1 MFSYQPQIFEN
12 NQWQALSPWSR
23 PFTDGTAL
31 NDVLDAGCIN
41 LSLSSRYNAIKPFTP
56 IRIII
61 SENGV
66 EVDRIYRLVS
76 STKRTRRTFAPSV
89 GAKYDW
95 TINTIEITKAMERRF
110 IGTLTST
117 KYLHTDY
124 NEKYAAAL
132 VSKETD
138 YPGGGVDLNVV
149 LVEKNKIMQP
159 YQHGD
164 SIDIPCVQYYPELD
178 EQGLYVFDSDSHY
191 GRVFRFGVY
200 PCTVTIDVDGR
211 VIYTKSHSLARFDT
225 ETLTIP
231 NEGERLTITYET
243 KYESA
248 PVLSTDYV
256 SDTLKI
262 TYKVSLFSQIATKTR
277 PTITSVCQRLLSSGI
292 TRRGGFSSQEYVL
305 DENFAEEYKNVLAPE
320 FSFTNCTLFEALAQV
335 GGYIHAI
342 PRLVPLSTTDDTHY
356 KVTFDKLG
364 GSEQA
369 PTMPPMIY
377 QDSTIDSNEW
387 CGKITSPA
395 QNLCN
400 TTDEGG
406 TITELG
412 NDYITVRTEDGNIE
426 INGDN
431 VLIRTSLPIQQLI
444 KLECGFIP
452 DHDANFDGRT
462 TPVGDITAYAYE
474 DAEYSVLSS
483 YWGTAYPYSKAWA
496 LRWKQGGTTIDG
508 LTWRQ
513 KNVTSIGDAFQ
524 NTAIINIINAKAGL
538 SLKSAEKND
547 GEWYRRLAFKVTYVP
562 IATAR
567 VEAVKPVL
575 TDGGETNNALVYNQG
590 ANVAETSFYGEKMR
604 GAIARLGQDV
614 EQRTYDIKT
623 YSQMPKVGQILD
635 GKYIATIDA
644 EYDITRIRITVTLA
658 KNFNQ
663 LSQFVGL
670 NSNYRLYDIS
680 EKQSVERHI
689 HYADKIFI
697 GKTPTT
703 GSKLT
708 LLQNVPNVLINTI
721 NHSKTG
727 DEEIKKAQ
735 LVRILPF
742 SAGNALQDRA
752 VILPVVAFPFGTSIC
767 FNFSFYDNYGAGYQS
782 SDDYENEK
790 NKAAQRLVP
799 YTDVYGE
806 VSHIHFAMYN
816 EGWTPNLAAQ
826 ADGGYA
832 KLYPQD
838 NEFNWYSG
846 DHSKA
851 LVDSY
856 LVSYLLTDGAL
867 EINKDSREKIDV
879 TYQVH
884 YIAKSD
890 DIVVGTGLADFCKLV
905 TDTEPT
911 LAKAAVYVVWFDHT
925 INGLNQ
931 YINDSLHLGSINTD
945 VGYFERIGLL
955 TDSQPFTIV
964 DGVFRWD
971 SRTCPRRDGA
981 KAYAVCKWKGN
992 GRYEMLFGQNVT
1004 LAYGDSTDALY
1015 FSPVP
1020 SEAND
1025 YVLMIAPANT
1035 NVYATNAGGNP
1046 VGKLRLAS
1054 GVIPLDAEYSFIYSA
1069 QINRYSCL
1077 FNETFS
1083 YADKPTTITLKYL
1096 AMDNTLTLMA
1106 DGIVLQEGE
1115 SYDISGNQVISL
1127 LAVPA
1132 GTQEITAQYRVATR
1146 QAYDVVDGYVKTSD
1160 LVPKT

>member
-1 MFSYQPQIFEN
+1 M
-12 NQWQALSPWSR
+12 SPWAR

-95 TINTIEITKAMERRF
+95 TINTIELTKALERRF

-124 NEKYAAAL
+124 AAGSVLAPAQTSGMAFSGDYVGCLTRLNAVYTPIAGFQLDILSFRSIYALAD
-132 VSKETD
+132 ST
-138 YPGGGVDLNVV
+138 GSGVTKLY
-149 LVEKNKIMQP
+149 
-159 YQHGD
+159 YQWGT
-164 SIDIPCVQYYPELD
+164 
-178 EQGLYVFDSDSHY
+178 
-191 GRVFRFGVY
+191 Y
-200 PCTVTIDVDGR
+200 PCNVHVVDNNKNIVYDHTFPSTSFGTQTITLPNTGN
-211 VIYTKSHSLARFDT
+211 F
-225 ETLTIP
+225 TLTYSGKIDSK
-231 NEGERLTITYET
+231 GT
-243 KYESA
+243 SA
-248 PVLSTDYV
+248 GASFSPIDF
-256 SDTLKI
+256 
-262 TYKVSLFSQIATKTR
+262 KVEFAISNFTQIVPKTQ
-277 PTITSVCQRLLSSGI
+277 PTITSVCQRMLSSGI
-292 TRRGGFSSQEYVL
+292 TRRVGIDKGAEIQKQEYVL
-305 DENFAEEYKNVLAPE
+305 DENFAQEYKNVTAPE
-320 FSFTNCTLFEALAQV
+320 FSFTNCTLWDALSQV

-369 PTMPPMIY
+369 PTLPPMIY

-406 TITELG
+406 AITEFG

-452 DHDANFDGRT
+452 DYNSGN

-496 LRWKQGGTTIDG
+496 LRWKQGGNIIDG
-508 LTWRQ
+508 LTFKQ
-513 KNVTSIGDAFQ
+513 EGQTSVSEAF
-524 NTAIINIINAKAGL
+524 NKTAIVNIINAKTGIGL
-538 SLKSAEKND
+538 NSINTSN

-575 TDGGETNNALVYNQG
+575 TDGGETSNALVYNQG

-644 EYDITRIRITVTLA
+644 EYDVTRIRITLTLA

-689 HYADKIFI
+689 HYAERII
-697 GKTPTT
+697 VGKSAYASRYSYQSNGNTVVDTH
-703 GSKLT
+703 
-708 LLQNVPNVLINTI
+708 NTI
-721 NHSKTG
+721 LRYFTLMMKRTFDRGAWSA
-727 DEEIKKAQ
+727 DESDYIINKIMCAFVSFDK
-735 LVRILPF
+735 F
-742 SAGNALQDRA
+742 NASDGVLM
-752 VILPVVAFPFGTSIC
+752 PVVAFPFGNSIC
-767 FNFSFYDNYGAGYQS
+767 FNISFYDNYGAGFQS
-782 SDDYENEK
+782 SNDFENEK
-790 NKAAQRLVP
+790 NKATQRLVP

-806 VSHIHFAMYN
+806 FSKMSLFMSDNA
-816 EGWTPNLAAQ
+816 WTPSFNEQ
-826 ADGGYA
+826 KDGGKA
-832 KLYPQD
+832 MLYPEGTSLGKYGFTTLEAAGNLD
-838 NEFNWYSG
+838 DY
-846 DHSKA
+846 A
-851 LVDSY
+851 LKID
-856 LVSYLLTDGAL
+856 
-867 EINKDSREKIDV
+867 KDSREQIDV
-879 TYQVH
+879 SYQVH
-884 YIAKSD
+884 YVSDSD
-890 DIVVGTGLADFCKLV
+890 DIIVCPGLATFNPYVSKEEAILEPDKFYVIWQKQTINALNKDIVASTSITVQELSADTAWEENTTPLKHILMVNGILKWNPMTCPINGAKSWAICKKVGTDR
-905 TDTEPT
+905 
-911 LAKAAVYVVWFDHT
+911 YT
-925 INGLNQ
+925 I
-931 YINDSLHLGSINTD
+931 
-945 VGYFERIGLL
+945 
-955 TDSQPFTIV
+955 
-964 DGVFRWD
+964 
-971 SRTCPRRDGA
+971 
-981 KAYAVCKWKGN
+981 
-992 GRYEMLFGQNVT
+992 LFGQNVDRNSGET
-1004 LAYGDSTDALY
+1004 TDAIY
-1015 FSPVP
+1015 FS
-1020 SEAND
+1020 A
-1025 YVLMIAPANT
+1025 
-1035 NVYATNAGGNP
+1035 
-1046 VGKLRLAS
+1046 
-1054 GVIPLDAEYSFIYSA
+1054 VIPEDY
-1069 QINRYSCL
+1069 
-1077 FNETFS
+1077 
-1083 YADKPTTITLKYL
+1083 
-1096 AMDNTLTLMA
+1096 
-1106 DGIVLQEGE
+1106 QE
-1115 SYDISGNQVISL
+1115 
-1127 LAVPA
+1127 
-1132 GTQEITAQYRVATR
+1132 
-1146 QAYDVVDGYVKTSD
+1146 VDF
-1160 LVPKT
+1160 

>member
-1 MFSYQPQIFEN
+1 MFSYQPQIYEN
-12 NQWQALSPWSR
+12 NQWQALSPWAR

-41 LSLSSRYNAIKPFTP
+41 LSLSSRYNPIKPFTP

-95 TINTIEITKAMERRF
+95 IINTIELTKAMERRF

-117 KYLHTDY
+117 RYLHTDY
-124 NEKYAAAL
+124 ASAYQQVPENLNNGLATGYKKYIDITQHYYSPVIVGNSFTVYSNRYSINVTQSGTITAG
-132 VSKETD
+132 SIKR
-138 YPGGGVDLNVV
+138 LNVV
-149 LVEKNKIMQP
+149 VKSPSGSVLMNEDLTANKNIQ
-159 YQHGD
+159 
-164 SIDIPCVQYYPELD
+164 LD
-178 EQGLYVFDSDSHY
+178 EIG
-191 GRVFRFGVY
+191 
-200 PCTVTIDVDGR
+200 T
-211 VIYTKSHSLARFDT
+211 YTLT
-225 ETLTIP
+225 ETLVITWALVGDP
-231 NEGERLTITYET
+231 GEMDETFKNE
-243 KYESA
+243 
-248 PVLSTDYV
+248 LSFAT
-256 SDTLKI
+256 
-262 TYKVSLFSQIATKTR
+262 FSQIVPKTQ

-292 TRRGGFSSQEYVL
+292 TRRVGIDKGAEIQKQEYVL
-305 DENFAEEYKNVLAPE
+305 DENFAQEYKNVTAPE
-320 FSFTNCTLFEALAQV
+320 FSFTNCTLWDALSQV

-406 TITELG
+406 AITEFG

-452 DHDANFDGRT
+452 DYNSGN

-496 LRWKQGGTTIDG
+496 LRWKQGGNIIDG
-508 LTWRQ
+508 LTFKQ
-513 KNVTSIGDAFQ
+513 EGQTSVSEAFN
-524 NTAIINIINAKAGL
+524 NTAIVNIINAKTGIGL
-538 SLKSAEKND
+538 KPIDTSN

-575 TDGGETNNALVYNQG
+575 TDGGETSNALVYNQG

-635 GKYIATIDA
+635 GKYIATVDA

-689 HYADKIFI
+689 HYAERII
-697 GKTPTT
+697 VGKSAYASRYSYQSNGNTVVDTH
-703 GSKLT
+703 
-708 LLQNVPNVLINTI
+708 NTI
-721 NHSKTG
+721 LRYFTLMMKRTFDRGAWSA
-727 DEEIKKAQ
+727 DESDYIINKIMCAFVSFDK
-735 LVRILPF
+735 F
-742 SAGNALQDRA
+742 NASDGVLM
-752 VILPVVAFPFGTSIC
+752 PVVAFPFGNSIC
-767 FNFSFYDNYGAGYQS
+767 FNISFYDNYGAGFQS
-782 SDDYENEK
+782 SNDFENEK
-790 NKAAQRLVP
+790 NKATQRLVP

-806 VSHIHFAMYN
+806 FSKMSLFMSDNA
-816 EGWTPNLAAQ
+816 WTPSFNEQ
-826 ADGGYA
+826 KDGGKA
-832 KLYPQD
+832 MLYPEGTSLGKYGFTTLEATGNLD
-838 NEFNWYSG
+838 DY
-846 DHSKA
+846 A
-851 LVDSY
+851 LKID
-856 LVSYLLTDGAL
+856 
-867 EINKDSREKIDV
+867 KDSREQIDV
-879 TYQVH
+879 SYQVH
-884 YIAKSD
+884 YVSDSD
-890 DIVVGTGLADFCKLV
+890 DIIVCPGLATFNPYVSKEEAILEPDKFYVIWQKQTINALNKDIVASTSITVQELSADTAWEENTTPLKHILMVNGILKWNPMTCPINGAKSWAICKKVGTDR
-905 TDTEPT
+905 
-911 LAKAAVYVVWFDHT
+911 YT
-925 INGLNQ
+925 I
-931 YINDSLHLGSINTD
+931 
-945 VGYFERIGLL
+945 
-955 TDSQPFTIV
+955 
-964 DGVFRWD
+964 
-971 SRTCPRRDGA
+971 
-981 KAYAVCKWKGN
+981 
-992 GRYEMLFGQNVT
+992 LFGQNVDRNSGET
-1004 LAYGDSTDALY
+1004 TDAIY
-1015 FSPVP
+1015 FS
-1020 SEAND
+1020 A
-1025 YVLMIAPANT
+1025 
-1035 NVYATNAGGNP
+1035 
-1046 VGKLRLAS
+1046 
-1054 GVIPLDAEYSFIYSA
+1054 VIPEDY
-1069 QINRYSCL
+1069 
-1077 FNETFS
+1077 
-1083 YADKPTTITLKYL
+1083 
-1096 AMDNTLTLMA
+1096 
-1106 DGIVLQEGE
+1106 QE
-1115 SYDISGNQVISL
+1115 
-1127 LAVPA
+1127 
-1132 GTQEITAQYRVATR
+1132 
-1146 QAYDVVDGYVKTSD
+1146 VDF
-1160 LVPKT
+1160 

>member
-12 NQWQALSPWSR
+12 NQWQALSPWAR

-31 NDVLDAGCIN
+31 NDILDAGCIN
-41 LSLSSRYNAIKPFTP
+41 LSLSSRYAPIKPFTP

-61 SENGV
+61 AENGV

-95 TINTIEITKAMERRF
+95 TINTIELTKAMERRF

-124 NEKYAAAL
+124 ASAYQQVSENLNNGLATGYKKYIDITQHYYSPVIVGKAFTVYSNRYSINVTPNGTVAAG
-132 VSKETD
+132 SIKR
-138 YPGGGVDLNVV
+138 LNVV
-149 LVEKNKIMQP
+149 VKSPSGSVLMNEDLTANKNIR
-159 YQHGD
+159 
-164 SIDIPCVQYYPELD
+164 LD
-178 EQGLYVFDSDSHY
+178 EIG
-191 GRVFRFGVY
+191 
-200 PCTVTIDVDGR
+200 T
-211 VIYTKSHSLARFDT
+211 YTLT
-225 ETLTIP
+225 ETLVITWTLVGDP
-231 NEGERLTITYET
+231 GTMDETFKNE
-243 KYESA
+243 
-248 PVLSTDYV
+248 LSFAA
-256 SDTLKI
+256 
-262 TYKVSLFSQIATKTR
+262 FSQIAPKTQ

-292 TRRGGFSSQEYVL
+292 TRRGGFSAQEYVL
-305 DENFAEEYKNVLAPE
+305 DEAFAEEYKNVTAPE
-320 FSFTNCTLFEALAQV
+320 FSFTNCTLWDALSQV

-452 DHDANFDGRT
+452 DHDDNFDGRT

-513 KNVTSIGDAFQ
+513 KNVTSVGDAFQ
-524 NTAIINIINAKAGL
+524 NTAIINIINAKTGL

-575 TDGGETNNALVYNQG
+575 TDGGETSNALVYNQG

-689 HYADKIFI
+689 HYADKILI
-697 GKTPTT
+697 GKTPTA
-703 GSKLT
+703 GSNLT
-708 LLQNVPNVLINTI
+708 ILRNVSNVLINTI
-721 NHSKTG
+721 DHSVTG
-727 DEEIKKAQ
+727 DDEIKKAQ
-735 LVRILPF
+735 IVRVLPF
-742 SAGNALQDRA
+742 SGGNALQDRS
-752 VILPVVAFPFGTSIC
+752 VILPVVAFPFGTSLC
-767 FNFSFYDNYGAGYQS
+767 FNFSFYDNFGAGYQS
-782 SDDYENEK
+782 SDDYENET

-826 ADGGYA
+826 QDGGYA
-832 KLYPQD
+832 KLYPQNKD
-838 NEFNWYSG
+838 FDWNGGATQVAYIDTS
-846 DHSKA
+846 
-851 LVDSY
+851 LVGYTTSA
-856 LVSYLLTDGAL
+856 GAL

-884 YIAKSD
+884 FIANSD

-911 LAKAAVYVVWFDHT
+911 VGKATVFVVWLDHT

-931 YINDSLHLGSINTD
+931 YIADSYHLVSGNFD
-945 VGYFERIGLL
+945 KGYFENIGLL
-955 TDSQPFTIV
+955 IPADRPYSIV
-964 DGVFRWD
+964 DGVFKWN

-992 GRYEMLFGQNVT
+992 GRYEILFGQNVT
-1004 LAYGDSTDALY
+1004 LSYGDSTDALY
-1015 FSPVP
+1015 FTP
-1020 SEAND
+1020 
-1025 YVLMIAPANT
+1025 
-1035 NVYATNAGGNP
+1035 
-1046 VGKLRLAS
+1046 AS
-1054 GVIPLDAEYSFIYSA
+1054 GEDTM
-1069 QINRYSCL
+1069 
-1077 FNETFS
+1077 FN
-1083 YADKPTTITLKYL
+1083 
-1096 AMDNTLTLMA
+1096 
-1106 DGIVLQEGE
+1106 
-1115 SYDISGNQVISL
+1115 
-1127 LAVPA
+1127 
-1132 GTQEITAQYRVATR
+1132 
-1146 QAYDVVDGYVKTSD
+1146 
-1160 LVPKT
+1160 

>member
-12 NQWQALSPWSR
+12 NQWQALSPWAR
-23 PFTDGTAL
+23 PFTDGMAL

-41 LSLSSRYNAIKPFTP
+41 LSLSPRYNPIKPFTP

-61 SENGV
+61 AENGV

-95 TINTIEITKAMERRF
+95 TINTIELTKAMERRF

-124 NEKYAAAL
+124 AAGSVLAPAQTSGRAFSGDYVGCLTRLNAVYTPIAGFQLDILSFRSIYALAD
-132 VSKETD
+132 ST
-138 YPGGGVDLNVV
+138 GSGVTKLY
-149 LVEKNKIMQP
+149 
-159 YQHGD
+159 YQWGT
-164 SIDIPCVQYYPELD
+164 
-178 EQGLYVFDSDSHY
+178 
-191 GRVFRFGVY
+191 Y
-200 PCTVTIDVDGR
+200 PCNVHVVDENKTIVYDHTFSSTSFGTQT
-211 VIYTKSHSLARFDT
+211 ITLPNTGNF
-225 ETLTIP
+225 TLTYSGKIDSK
-231 NEGERLTITYET
+231 GT
-243 KYESA
+243 SA
-248 PVLSTDYV
+248 GASFSPIDF
-256 SDTLKI
+256 
-262 TYKVSLFSQIATKTR
+262 KVEFAISNFTQIAPKTQ

-292 TRRGGFSSQEYVL
+292 TRRVGIDKGAEIQKQEYVL
-305 DENFAEEYKNVLAPE
+305 DEDFAQEYKNVTAPE
-320 FSFTNCTLFEALAQV
+320 FSFTNCTLWDALSQV

-406 TITELG
+406 AITEFG

-452 DHDANFDGRT
+452 DYNSGN

-496 LRWKQGGTTIDG
+496 LRWKQGGNIIDG
-508 LTWRQ
+508 LTFKQ
-513 KNVTSIGDAFQ
+513 EGQTSVSEAFN
-524 NTAIINIINAKAGL
+524 NTAIVNIINAKTGIGL
-538 SLKSAEKND
+538 KAINTSN

-575 TDGGETNNALVYNQG
+575 TDGGETSNALVYNQG

-689 HYADKIFI
+689 HYAERII
-697 GKTPTT
+697 VGKSAYASRYSYQSNGNTVVDTH
-703 GSKLT
+703 
-708 LLQNVPNVLINTI
+708 NTI
-721 NHSKTG
+721 LRYFTLMMKRTFDRGAWSA
-727 DEEIKKAQ
+727 DESDYVINKIMCAFVSFDKFNASDG
-735 LVRILPF
+735 ILM
-742 SAGNALQDRA
+742 
-752 VILPVVAFPFGTSIC
+752 PVVAFPFGNSIC
-767 FNFSFYDNYGAGYQS
+767 FNISFYDNYGAGFQS
-782 SDDYENEK
+782 SNDFENEK
-790 NKAAQRLVP
+790 NKATQRLVP

-806 VSHIHFAMYN
+806 FSKMSLFMSDNA
-816 EGWTPNLAAQ
+816 WTPSFNEQ
-826 ADGGYA
+826 KDGGKA
-832 KLYPQD
+832 MLYP
-838 NEFNWYSG
+838 EGTLF
-846 DHSKA
+846 SKYGFTTLEATGNLDDYA
-851 LVDSY
+851 LKID
-856 LVSYLLTDGAL
+856 
-867 EINKDSREKIDV
+867 KDSREQIDFS
-879 TYQVH
+879 YQVH
-884 YIAKSD
+884 YVSDSD
-890 DIVVGTGLADFCKLV
+890 DIIVCPGLASFNPYVSKEEAILEPDKFYVIWQKQTINALNKDIVTSSSITVQELSADTAWEENTTPLKHILMVNGILKWNPMTCPINGAKSWAICKKVGTDR
-905 TDTEPT
+905 
-911 LAKAAVYVVWFDHT
+911 YT
-925 INGLNQ
+925 I
-931 YINDSLHLGSINTD
+931 
-945 VGYFERIGLL
+945 
-955 TDSQPFTIV
+955 
-964 DGVFRWD
+964 
-971 SRTCPRRDGA
+971 
-981 KAYAVCKWKGN
+981 
-992 GRYEMLFGQNVT
+992 LFGQNVDRNSGET
-1004 LAYGDSTDALY
+1004 TDAIY
-1015 FSPVP
+1015 FS
-1020 SEAND
+1020 A
-1025 YVLMIAPANT
+1025 
-1035 NVYATNAGGNP
+1035 
-1046 VGKLRLAS
+1046 
-1054 GVIPLDAEYSFIYSA
+1054 VIPEEY
-1069 QINRYSCL
+1069 
-1077 FNETFS
+1077 
-1083 YADKPTTITLKYL
+1083 
-1096 AMDNTLTLMA
+1096 
-1106 DGIVLQEGE
+1106 QE
-1115 SYDISGNQVISL
+1115 
-1127 LAVPA
+1127 
-1132 GTQEITAQYRVATR
+1132 VAF
-1146 QAYDVVDGYVKTSD
+1146 
-1160 LVPKT
+1160 

>member
-12 NQWQALSPWSR
+12 NQWQALSPWAR

-31 NDVLDAGCIN
+31 NDILDAGCIN
-41 LSLSSRYNAIKPFTP
+41 LSLSSRYNPIKPFTP

-61 SENGV
+61 AENGV
-66 EVDRIYRLVS
+66 EVDRIYRFVS

-211 VIYTKSHSLARFDT
+211 VIYTKSHSSARFDT

-243 KYESA
+243 QYESA
-248 PVLSTDYV
+248 IIGTTNYESN
-256 SDTLKI
+256 TLKI
-262 TYKVSLFSQIATKTR
+262 EYKVSLFTQIVPKTQ

-292 TRRGGFSSQEYVL
+292 TRRVGIDTSAEIQKQEYVL
-305 DENFAEEYKNVLAPE
+305 DENFAQEYKNITAPE
-320 FSFTNCTLFEALAQV
+320 FSFTNCTLWDALSQV

-369 PTMPPMIY
+369 PAMPPMIY

-406 TITELG
+406 AITEFG

-452 DHDANFDGRT
+452 EYNSGN

-496 LRWKQGGTTIDG
+496 LRWKQGGNIIDG
-508 LTWRQ
+508 LTFKQ
-513 KNVTSIGDAFQ
+513 EGQTSVSEAFN
-524 NTAIINIINAKAGL
+524 NTAIVNIINAKTGIGL
-538 SLKSAEKND
+538 KPIDTSN

-575 TDGGETNNALVYNQG
+575 TDGGETSNALVYNQG

-635 GKYIATIDA
+635 GKYIATVDA

-689 HYADKIFI
+689 HYAERII
-697 GKTPTT
+697 VGKSAYASRYSYQSNGNTVVDTH
-703 GSKLT
+703 
-708 LLQNVPNVLINTI
+708 NTI
-721 NHSKTG
+721 LRYFTLMMKRTFDRGAWSA
-727 DEEIKKAQ
+727 DESDYVINKIMCAFVSFDK
-735 LVRILPF
+735 F
-742 SAGNALQDRA
+742 NASDGVLM
-752 VILPVVAFPFGTSIC
+752 PVVAFPFGNSIC
-767 FNFSFYDNYGAGYQS
+767 FNISFYDNYGAGFQS
-782 SDDYENEK
+782 SNDFENEK
-790 NKAAQRLVP
+790 NKATQRLVP

-806 VSHIHFAMYN
+806 FSKMSLFMSDNA
-816 EGWTPNLAAQ
+816 WTPSFNEQ
-826 ADGGYA
+826 KDGGKA
-832 KLYPQD
+832 MLYP
-838 NEFNWYSG
+838 EGTLF
-846 DHSKA
+846 SKYGFTTLEATGNLDDYA
-851 LVDSY
+851 LKID
-856 LVSYLLTDGAL
+856 
-867 EINKDSREKIDV
+867 KDSREQIDV
-879 TYQVH
+879 SYQVH
-884 YIAKSD
+884 YVSDSD
-890 DIVVGTGLADFCKLV
+890 DIIVCPGLASFNPYVSKEEAILEPDKFYVIWQKQTINALNKDIVTSSSITVQELSADTAWEENTTPLTHVLMVNGILKWNSMTCPINGAKSWAICKKVGTDR
-905 TDTEPT
+905 
-911 LAKAAVYVVWFDHT
+911 YT
-925 INGLNQ
+925 I
-931 YINDSLHLGSINTD
+931 
-945 VGYFERIGLL
+945 
-955 TDSQPFTIV
+955 
-964 DGVFRWD
+964 
-971 SRTCPRRDGA
+971 
-981 KAYAVCKWKGN
+981 
-992 GRYEMLFGQNVT
+992 LFGQNVDRNSGET
-1004 LAYGDSTDALY
+1004 TDAIY
-1015 FSPVP
+1015 FS
-1020 SEAND
+1020 A
-1025 YVLMIAPANT
+1025 
-1035 NVYATNAGGNP
+1035 
-1046 VGKLRLAS
+1046 
-1054 GVIPLDAEYSFIYSA
+1054 VIPEDY
-1069 QINRYSCL
+1069 
-1077 FNETFS
+1077 
-1083 YADKPTTITLKYL
+1083 
-1096 AMDNTLTLMA
+1096 
-1106 DGIVLQEGE
+1106 QE
-1115 SYDISGNQVISL
+1115 
-1127 LAVPA
+1127 
-1132 GTQEITAQYRVATR
+1132 
-1146 QAYDVVDGYVKTSD
+1146 VDF
-1160 LVPKT
+1160 

>member
-12 NQWQALSPWSR
+12 NQWQALSPWAR

-95 TINTIEITKAMERRF
+95 TINTIELTKAMERRF

-117 KYLHTDY
+117 RYLHTDY
-124 NEKYAAAL
+124 ASGTIAASYAMSGENVDNLEVIGKIYSPIEINSTKTVPSVESMFKLPPTKTTAG
-132 VSKETD
+132 VTTGWYWDETKIQAIQ
-138 YPGGGVDLNVV
+138 NSVV
-149 LVEKNKIMQP
+149 LQENSAS
-159 YQHGD
+159 GAA
-164 SIDIPCVQYYPELD
+164 PELS
-178 EQGLYVFDSDSHY
+178 F
-191 GRVFRFGVY
+191 
-200 PCTVTIDVDGR
+200 
-211 VIYTKSHSLARFDT
+211 
-225 ETLTIP
+225 
-231 NEGERLTITYET
+231 
-243 KYESA
+243 
-248 PVLSTDYV
+248 STD
-256 SDTLKI
+256 TPGNI
-262 TYKVSLFSQIATKTR
+262 TVRYELRIRSESISSGSPTPSIIYWKTVYDFAISAFSQIVPKTQ

-292 TRRGGFSSQEYVL
+292 TRRVGIDTGAEIQKQEYVL
-305 DENFAEEYKNVLAPE
+305 DEDFAQEYNNVTAPE
-320 FSFTNCTLFEALAQV
+320 FSFTNCTLWDALSQV

-406 TITELG
+406 AITEFG

-452 DHDANFDGRT
+452 DYDNGN

-496 LRWKQGGTTIDG
+496 LRWKQGGNIIDG
-508 LTWRQ
+508 LTFKQ
-513 KNVTSIGDAFQ
+513 EGQTSVSEAF
-524 NTAIINIINAKAGL
+524 NKTAIVNIINAKTGIGL
-538 SLKSAEKND
+538 NSINTSN

-644 EYDITRIRITVTLA
+644 EYDVTRIRITVTLA

-689 HYADKIFI
+689 HYAERII
-697 GKTPTT
+697 VGKSAYASWYSYQSNGNTVVDTH
-703 GSKLT
+703 
-708 LLQNVPNVLINTI
+708 NTI
-721 NHSKTG
+721 LRYFTLMMKRTFDRGAWSA
-727 DEEIKKAQ
+727 DESDYVINKIMCAFVCFDKFNASDG
-735 LVRILPF
+735 ILM
-742 SAGNALQDRA
+742 
-752 VILPVVAFPFGTSIC
+752 PVVAFPFGNSIC
-767 FNFSFYDNYGAGYQS
+767 FNISFYDNYGAGFQS
-782 SDDYENEK
+782 SNDFENET
-790 NKAAQRLVP
+790 NKATQRLVP

-806 VSHIHFAMYN
+806 FSKMSLLMSDTA
-816 EGWTPNLAAQ
+816 WTPSFNEQ
-826 ADGGYA
+826 KDGGKA
-832 KLYPQD
+832 MLYPEGTPPIMYGLTTYD
-838 NEFNWYSG
+838 FTGKLDDY
-846 DHSKA
+846 A
-851 LVDSY
+851 LKID
-856 LVSYLLTDGAL
+856 
-867 EINKDSREKIDV
+867 KDSREQIDFC
-879 TYQVH
+879 YQVH
-884 YIAKSD
+884 YVSDSD
-890 DIVVGTGLADFCKLV
+890 DIIVCPGLATFNPYVSKEEAILEPDKFYVIWQKQTINALNKDIVTSTSITVQELSADTAWEENTTPLKHTLMVNGILKWNSMTCPINGAKSWAICKKVGTNR
-905 TDTEPT
+905 
-911 LAKAAVYVVWFDHT
+911 YT
-925 INGLNQ
+925 I
-931 YINDSLHLGSINTD
+931 
-945 VGYFERIGLL
+945 
-955 TDSQPFTIV
+955 
-964 DGVFRWD
+964 
-971 SRTCPRRDGA
+971 
-981 KAYAVCKWKGN
+981 
-992 GRYEMLFGQNVT
+992 LFGQNVDRNSGET
-1004 LAYGDSTDALY
+1004 TDAIY
-1015 FSPVP
+1015 FS
-1020 SEAND
+1020 A
-1025 YVLMIAPANT
+1025 
-1035 NVYATNAGGNP
+1035 
-1046 VGKLRLAS
+1046 
-1054 GVIPLDAEYSFIYSA
+1054 VIPEDY
-1069 QINRYSCL
+1069 
-1077 FNETFS
+1077 
-1083 YADKPTTITLKYL
+1083 
-1096 AMDNTLTLMA
+1096 
-1106 DGIVLQEGE
+1106 QE
-1115 SYDISGNQVISL
+1115 
-1127 LAVPA
+1127 
-1132 GTQEITAQYRVATR
+1132 
-1146 QAYDVVDGYVKTSD
+1146 VDF
-1160 LVPKT
+1160 

>member
-12 NQWQALSPWSR
+12 NQWQALSPWAR

-41 LSLSSRYNAIKPFTP
+41 LSLSSRYNPIKPFTP

-95 TINTIEITKAMERRF
+95 TINTIELTKAMERRF

-124 NEKYAAAL
+124 AAGSVLAPAQTSGMAFSGDYVGCLTRLNAVYTPIAGFQLDILSFRSIYALAD
-132 VSKETD
+132 ST
-138 YPGGGVDLNVV
+138 GSGVTKLY
-149 LVEKNKIMQP
+149 
-159 YQHGD
+159 YQWGT
-164 SIDIPCVQYYPELD
+164 
-178 EQGLYVFDSDSHY
+178 
-191 GRVFRFGVY
+191 Y
-200 PCTVTIDVDGR
+200 PCNVHVVDENKTIVYDHTFSSTSFGTQT
-211 VIYTKSHSLARFDT
+211 ITLPNTGNF
-225 ETLTIP
+225 TLTYSGKIDSK
-231 NEGERLTITYET
+231 GT
-243 KYESA
+243 SA
-248 PVLSTDYV
+248 GASFSPIDF
-256 SDTLKI
+256 
-262 TYKVSLFSQIATKTR
+262 KVEFAISNFTQIAPKTQ

-292 TRRGGFSSQEYVL
+292 TRRVGIDKGAEIQKQEYVL
-305 DENFAEEYKNVLAPE
+305 DENFAQEYKNVTAPE
-320 FSFTNCTLFEALAQV
+320 FSFTNCTLWDALSQV

-369 PTMPPMIY
+369 PAMPPMIY

-406 TITELG
+406 AITEFG

-452 DHDANFDGRT
+452 DYNSGN

-496 LRWKQGGTTIDG
+496 LRWKQGGNIIDG
-508 LTWRQ
+508 LTFKQ
-513 KNVTSIGDAFQ
+513 EGQTSVSEAFN
-524 NTAIINIINAKAGL
+524 NTAIVNIINAKTGIGL
-538 SLKSAEKND
+538 KPIDTSN

-575 TDGGETNNALVYNQG
+575 TDGGETSNALVYNQG

-635 GKYIATIDA
+635 GKYIATVDA

-689 HYADKIFI
+689 HYAERII
-697 GKTPTT
+697 VGKSAYASRYSYQSNGNTVVDTH
-703 GSKLT
+703 
-708 LLQNVPNVLINTI
+708 NTI
-721 NHSKTG
+721 LRYFTLMMKRTFDRGAWSA
-727 DEEIKKAQ
+727 DESDYVINKIMCAFVSFDKFNASDG
-735 LVRILPF
+735 ILM
-742 SAGNALQDRA
+742 
-752 VILPVVAFPFGTSIC
+752 PVVAFPFGNSIC
-767 FNFSFYDNYGAGYQS
+767 FNISFYDNYGAGFQS
-782 SDDYENEK
+782 SNDFENEK
-790 NKAAQRLVP
+790 NKATQRLVP

-806 VSHIHFAMYN
+806 FSKMSLFMSDNA
-816 EGWTPNLAAQ
+816 WTPSFNEQ
-826 ADGGYA
+826 KDGGKA
-832 KLYPQD
+832 MLYP
-838 NEFNWYSG
+838 EGTLF
-846 DHSKA
+846 SKYGFTTLEATGNLDDYA
-851 LVDSY
+851 LKID
-856 LVSYLLTDGAL
+856 
-867 EINKDSREKIDV
+867 KDSREQIDIS
-879 TYQVH
+879 YQVH
-884 YIAKSD
+884 YVSDSD
-890 DIVVGTGLADFCKLV
+890 DIIVCPGLASFNPYVSKEEAIL
-905 TDTEPT
+905 EPD
-911 LAKAAVYVVWFDHT
+911 KFYVIWQKQT
-925 INGLNQ
+925 INALNKD
-931 YINDSLHLGSINTD
+931 IVASTSITVQELSADTAWEENTTP
-945 VGYFERIGLL
+945 L
-955 TDSQPFTIV
+955 THVLMVNGILKWNPM
-964 DGVFRWD
+964 
-971 SRTCPRRDGA
+971 TCPIDGA
-981 KAYAVCKWKGN
+981 KSWAICKKVGTD
-992 GRYEMLFGQNVT
+992 RYTILFGQNVDRNSGGT
-1004 LAYGDSTDALY
+1004 TDAIY
-1015 FSPVP
+1015 FS
-1020 SEAND
+1020 A
-1025 YVLMIAPANT
+1025 
-1035 NVYATNAGGNP
+1035 
-1046 VGKLRLAS
+1046 
-1054 GVIPLDAEYSFIYSA
+1054 VIPEDY
-1069 QINRYSCL
+1069 
-1077 FNETFS
+1077 
-1083 YADKPTTITLKYL
+1083 
-1096 AMDNTLTLMA
+1096 
-1106 DGIVLQEGE
+1106 QE
-1115 SYDISGNQVISL
+1115 
-1127 LAVPA
+1127 
-1132 GTQEITAQYRVATR
+1132 
-1146 QAYDVVDGYVKTSD
+1146 VDF
-1160 LVPKT
+1160 

>member
-12 NQWQALSPWSR
+12 NQWQALSPWAR

-41 LSLSSRYNAIKPFTP
+41 LSLSSRYNPIKPFTP

-95 TINTIEITKAMERRF
+95 TINTIELTKAMERRF

-124 NEKYAAAL
+124 AAGSVLAPAQTSGMAFSGDYVGCLTRLNAVYTPIAGFQLDILSFRSIYALAD
-132 VSKETD
+132 ST
-138 YPGGGVDLNVV
+138 GSGVTKLY
-149 LVEKNKIMQP
+149 
-159 YQHGD
+159 YQWGT
-164 SIDIPCVQYYPELD
+164 
-178 EQGLYVFDSDSHY
+178 
-191 GRVFRFGVY
+191 Y
-200 PCTVTIDVDGR
+200 PCNVHVVDENKTIVYDHTFSSTSFGTQT
-211 VIYTKSHSLARFDT
+211 ITLPNTGNF
-225 ETLTIP
+225 TLTYSGKIDSK
-231 NEGERLTITYET
+231 GT
-243 KYESA
+243 SA
-248 PVLSTDYV
+248 GASFSPIDF
-256 SDTLKI
+256 
-262 TYKVSLFSQIATKTR
+262 KVEFAISNFTQIAPKTQ

-292 TRRGGFSSQEYVL
+292 TRRVGIDKGAEIQKQEYVL
-305 DENFAEEYKNVLAPE
+305 DENFAQEYKNVTAPE
-320 FSFTNCTLFEALAQV
+320 FSFTNCTLWDALSQV

-406 TITELG
+406 AITEFG

-452 DHDANFDGRT
+452 DYNSGN

-496 LRWKQGGTTIDG
+496 LRWKQGGNIIDG
-508 LTWRQ
+508 LTFKQ
-513 KNVTSIGDAFQ
+513 EGQTSVSEAFN
-524 NTAIINIINAKAGL
+524 NTAIVNIINAKTGIGL
-538 SLKSAEKND
+538 KPIDTSN

-575 TDGGETNNALVYNQG
+575 TDGGETSNALVYNQG

-623 YSQMPKVGQILD
+623 YSQMPKVGQLLD
-635 GKYIATIDA
+635 GKYIATIDV

-680 EKQSVERHI
+680 EKQSVERHV
-689 HYADKIFI
+689 HYAERII
-697 GKTPTT
+697 VGKSAYASRYSYQSNGNTVVDTH
-703 GSKLT
+703 
-708 LLQNVPNVLINTI
+708 NTI
-721 NHSKTG
+721 LRYFTLMMKRTFDRGAWSA
-727 DEEIKKAQ
+727 DESDYVINKIMCAFVSFDKFNASDG
-735 LVRILPF
+735 ILM
-742 SAGNALQDRA
+742 
-752 VILPVVAFPFGTSIC
+752 PVVAFPFGNSIC
-767 FNFSFYDNYGAGYQS
+767 FNISFYDNYGAGFQS
-782 SDDYENEK
+782 SNDFENEK
-790 NKAAQRLVP
+790 NKATQRLVP

-806 VSHIHFAMYN
+806 FSKMSLFMSDNA
-816 EGWTPNLAAQ
+816 WTPSFNEQ
-826 ADGGYA
+826 KDGGKA
-832 KLYPQD
+832 MLYP
-838 NEFNWYSG
+838 EGTLF
-846 DHSKA
+846 SKYGFTTLESTGNLDDYA
-851 LVDSY
+851 LKID
-856 LVSYLLTDGAL
+856 
-867 EINKDSREKIDV
+867 KDSREQIDFS
-879 TYQVH
+879 YQVH
-884 YIAKSD
+884 YVSDSD
-890 DIVVGTGLADFCKLV
+890 DIIVCPGLATFNPYVSKEEAILEPDKFYVIWQKQTINALNKDIVASTSITVQELSADTAWEENTTPLKHILMVNGILKWNPMTCPINGAKSWAICKKVGTDR
-905 TDTEPT
+905 
-911 LAKAAVYVVWFDHT
+911 YT
-925 INGLNQ
+925 I
-931 YINDSLHLGSINTD
+931 
-945 VGYFERIGLL
+945 
-955 TDSQPFTIV
+955 
-964 DGVFRWD
+964 
-971 SRTCPRRDGA
+971 
-981 KAYAVCKWKGN
+981 
-992 GRYEMLFGQNVT
+992 LFGQNVDRNSGET
-1004 LAYGDSTDALY
+1004 TDAIY
-1015 FSPVP
+1015 FS
-1020 SEAND
+1020 A
-1025 YVLMIAPANT
+1025 
-1035 NVYATNAGGNP
+1035 
-1046 VGKLRLAS
+1046 
-1054 GVIPLDAEYSFIYSA
+1054 VIPEDY
-1069 QINRYSCL
+1069 
-1077 FNETFS
+1077 
-1083 YADKPTTITLKYL
+1083 
-1096 AMDNTLTLMA
+1096 
-1106 DGIVLQEGE
+1106 QE
-1115 SYDISGNQVISL
+1115 
-1127 LAVPA
+1127 
-1132 GTQEITAQYRVATR
+1132 VAF
-1146 QAYDVVDGYVKTSD
+1146 
-1160 LVPKT
+1160 

>member
-1 MFSYQPQIFEN
+1 MFSYQPQIYEN
-12 NQWQALSPWSR
+12 AQWQALSPWAR

-41 LSLSSRYNAIKPFTP
+41 LSLSSRYAPIKPFTP

-61 SENGV
+61 AENGV

-95 TINTIEITKAMERRF
+95 TINTIELTKAMERRF

-124 NEKYAAAL
+124 ASAYQQVSENLNNGLATGYKKYIDITQHYYSPVIVGKAFTVYSNRYSINVTPNGTVTAG
-132 VSKETD
+132 SIKR
-138 YPGGGVDLNVV
+138 LNVV
-149 LVEKNKIMQP
+149 VKSPSGSVLMNEDLTANKNIR
-159 YQHGD
+159 
-164 SIDIPCVQYYPELD
+164 LD
-178 EQGLYVFDSDSHY
+178 EIG
-191 GRVFRFGVY
+191 
-200 PCTVTIDVDGR
+200 T
-211 VIYTKSHSLARFDT
+211 YTLT
-225 ETLTIP
+225 ETLVITWTLVGDP
-231 NEGERLTITYET
+231 GTMDETFKNE
-243 KYESA
+243 
-248 PVLSTDYV
+248 LSFAAFT
-256 SDTLKI
+256 
-262 TYKVSLFSQIATKTR
+262 QIVPKTQ

-292 TRRGGFSSQEYVL
+292 TRRVGIDTGAEIQKQEYVL
-305 DENFAEEYKNVLAPE
+305 DEDFAQEYKNVTAPE
-320 FSFTNCTLFEALAQV
+320 FSFTNCTLWDALSQV

-406 TITELG
+406 AITEFG

-452 DHDANFDGRT
+452 DYNSGN

-496 LRWKQGGTTIDG
+496 LRWKQGGNIIDG
-508 LTWRQ
+508 LTFKQ
-513 KNVTSIGDAFQ
+513 EGQTSVSEAFN
-524 NTAIINIINAKAGL
+524 NTAIVNIINAKTGIGL
-538 SLKSAEKND
+538 KPIDTSN

-575 TDGGETNNALVYNQG
+575 TDGGETSNALVYNQG

-635 GKYIATIDA
+635 GKYIATVDA
-644 EYDITRIRITVTLA
+644 EYDITRMRITVTLA

-689 HYADKIFI
+689 HYAERII
-697 GKTPTT
+697 VGKSAYASRYSYQSNGNTVVDTH
-703 GSKLT
+703 
-708 LLQNVPNVLINTI
+708 NTI
-721 NHSKTG
+721 LRYFTLMMKRTFDRGAWSA
-727 DEEIKKAQ
+727 DESDYVINKIMCAFVSFDKFNASDG
-735 LVRILPF
+735 ILM
-742 SAGNALQDRA
+742 
-752 VILPVVAFPFGTSIC
+752 PVVAFPFGNSIC
-767 FNFSFYDNYGAGYQS
+767 FNISFYDNYGAGFQS
-782 SDDYENEK
+782 SNDFENEK
-790 NKAAQRLVP
+790 NKATQRLVP

-806 VSHIHFAMYN
+806 FSKMSLFMSDNAWNPSFN
-816 EGWTPNLAAQ
+816 EQ
-826 ADGGYA
+826 KDGGKA
-832 KLYPQD
+832 MLYP
-838 NEFNWYSG
+838 EGTLF
-846 DHSKA
+846 SKYGFTTLEATGNLDDYA
-851 LVDSY
+851 LKID
-856 LVSYLLTDGAL
+856 
-867 EINKDSREKIDV
+867 KDSREQIDIS
-879 TYQVH
+879 YQVH
-884 YIAKSD
+884 YVSDSD
-890 DIVVGTGLADFCKLV
+890 DIIVCPGLATFNPYVSKEEAIL
-905 TDTEPT
+905 EPD
-911 LAKAAVYVVWFDHT
+911 KFYVIWQKQT
-925 INGLNQ
+925 INALNKD
-931 YINDSLHLGSINTD
+931 IVASTSITVQELSADTAWEENTTP
-945 VGYFERIGLL
+945 L
-955 TDSQPFTIV
+955 THVLMVNGILKWNPM
-964 DGVFRWD
+964 
-971 SRTCPRRDGA
+971 TCPIDGA
-981 KAYAVCKWKGN
+981 KSWAICKKVGTD
-992 GRYEMLFGQNVT
+992 RYTILFGQNVDINSGET
-1004 LAYGDSTDALY
+1004 TDAIY
-1015 FSPVP
+1015 FS
-1020 SEAND
+1020 A
-1025 YVLMIAPANT
+1025 
-1035 NVYATNAGGNP
+1035 
-1046 VGKLRLAS
+1046 
-1054 GVIPLDAEYSFIYSA
+1054 VIPEDY
-1069 QINRYSCL
+1069 
-1077 FNETFS
+1077 
-1083 YADKPTTITLKYL
+1083 
-1096 AMDNTLTLMA
+1096 
-1106 DGIVLQEGE
+1106 QE
-1115 SYDISGNQVISL
+1115 
-1127 LAVPA
+1127 
-1132 GTQEITAQYRVATR
+1132 VAF
-1146 QAYDVVDGYVKTSD
+1146 
-1160 LVPKT
+1160 

>member
-12 NQWQALSPWSR
+12 NQWQALSPWVR

-41 LSLSSRYNAIKPFTP
+41 LSLSSRYAPIKPFTP

-61 SENGV
+61 AENGV

-95 TINTIEITKAMERRF
+95 TINTIELTKAMERRF

-124 NEKYAAAL
+124 ASAYQQVSENLNNGLATGYKKYIDITQHYYSPVIVGKSFTVFSNRYSINVTPNGTVTAG
-132 VSKETD
+132 SIKR
-138 YPGGGVDLNVV
+138 LNVV
-149 LVEKNKIMQP
+149 VKSPSGSVLMNEDLTANKNIR
-159 YQHGD
+159 
-164 SIDIPCVQYYPELD
+164 LD
-178 EQGLYVFDSDSHY
+178 EIG
-191 GRVFRFGVY
+191 
-200 PCTVTIDVDGR
+200 T
-211 VIYTKSHSLARFDT
+211 YTLT
-225 ETLTIP
+225 ETLVITWTLVGDP
-231 NEGERLTITYET
+231 GTMDETFKNE
-243 KYESA
+243 
-248 PVLSTDYV
+248 LSFAAFT
-256 SDTLKI
+256 
-262 TYKVSLFSQIATKTR
+262 QIAPKTQ

-292 TRRGGFSSQEYVL
+292 TRRVGIDTGAEIQKQEYVL
-305 DENFAEEYKNVLAPE
+305 DENFAQEYKNITAPE
-320 FSFTNCTLFEALAQV
+320 FSFTNCTLWDALSQV

-406 TITELG
+406 AITEFG

-452 DHDANFDGRT
+452 DYNSGN

-496 LRWKQGGTTIDG
+496 LRWKQGGNIIDG
-508 LTWRQ
+508 LTFKQ
-513 KNVTSIGDAFQ
+513 EGQTSVSEAFN
-524 NTAIINIINAKAGL
+524 NTAIVNIINAKTGIGL
-538 SLKSAEKND
+538 KPIDTSN

-575 TDGGETNNALVYNQG
+575 TDGGETSNALVYNQG

-635 GKYIATIDA
+635 GKYIATVDA

-689 HYADKIFI
+689 HYAERII
-697 GKTPTT
+697 VGKSAYASRYSYQSNGNTVVDTH
-703 GSKLT
+703 
-708 LLQNVPNVLINTI
+708 NTI
-721 NHSKTG
+721 LRYFTLMMKRTFDRGAWSA
-727 DEEIKKAQ
+727 DESDYVINKIMCAFVSFDKFNASDG
-735 LVRILPF
+735 ILM
-742 SAGNALQDRA
+742 
-752 VILPVVAFPFGTSIC
+752 PVVAFPFGNSIC
-767 FNFSFYDNYGAGYQS
+767 FNISFYDNYGAGFQS
-782 SDDYENEK
+782 SNDFENEK
-790 NKAAQRLVP
+790 NKATQRLVP

-806 VSHIHFAMYN
+806 FSKMSLFMSDNA
-816 EGWTPNLAAQ
+816 WTPSFNEQ
-826 ADGGYA
+826 KDGGKA
-832 KLYPQD
+832 MLYP
-838 NEFNWYSG
+838 EGTLF
-846 DHSKA
+846 SKYGFTTLEATGNLDDYA
-851 LVDSY
+851 LKID
-856 LVSYLLTDGAL
+856 
-867 EINKDSREKIDV
+867 KDSREQIDIS
-879 TYQVH
+879 YQVH
-884 YIAKSD
+884 YVSDSD
-890 DIVVGTGLADFCKLV
+890 DIIVCPGLATFNPYVSKEEAILEPDKFYVIWQKQTINALNKDIVASTSITMQELSADTAWEENTTPLKHILMVNGILKWNPMTCPINGAKSWAICKKVGTDR
-905 TDTEPT
+905 
-911 LAKAAVYVVWFDHT
+911 YT
-925 INGLNQ
+925 I
-931 YINDSLHLGSINTD
+931 
-945 VGYFERIGLL
+945 
-955 TDSQPFTIV
+955 
-964 DGVFRWD
+964 
-971 SRTCPRRDGA
+971 
-981 KAYAVCKWKGN
+981 
-992 GRYEMLFGQNVT
+992 LFGQNVDRNSGET
-1004 LAYGDSTDALY
+1004 TDAIY
-1015 FSPVP
+1015 FS
-1020 SEAND
+1020 A
-1025 YVLMIAPANT
+1025 
-1035 NVYATNAGGNP
+1035 
-1046 VGKLRLAS
+1046 
-1054 GVIPLDAEYSFIYSA
+1054 VIPEEY
-1069 QINRYSCL
+1069 
-1077 FNETFS
+1077 
-1083 YADKPTTITLKYL
+1083 
-1096 AMDNTLTLMA
+1096 
-1106 DGIVLQEGE
+1106 QE
-1115 SYDISGNQVISL
+1115 
-1127 LAVPA
+1127 
-1132 GTQEITAQYRVATR
+1132 VAF
-1146 QAYDVVDGYVKTSD
+1146 
-1160 LVPKT
+1160 

>member
-12 NQWQALSPWSR
+12 NQWQALSPWAR

-95 TINTIEITKAMERRF
+95 IINTIELTKAMERRF

-117 KYLHTDY
+117 RYLHTDY
-124 NEKYAAAL
+124 TEQGYKTKGTMLPTSNTDFRNFATVEIPYLTPYKNGSTMYVLNPNKQIHYSASLDAINESYVEIKYPSGA
-132 VSKETD
+132 V
-138 YPGGGVDLNVV
+138 
-149 LVEKNKIMQP
+149 NKIITTSLN
-159 YQHGD
+159 D
-164 SIDIPCVQYYPELD
+164 D
-178 EQGLYVFDSDSHY
+178 
-191 GRVFRFGVY
+191 
-200 PCTVTIDVDGR
+200 TVTQIELTEDGTYS
-211 VIYTKSHSLARFDT
+211 ITAYADTKLRKTSSGSTYNARGGFVFNIGVFS
-225 ETLTIP
+225 ES
-231 NEGERLTITYET
+231 T
-243 KYESA
+243 K
-248 PVLSTDYV
+248 
-256 SDTLKI
+256 
-262 TYKVSLFSQIATKTR
+262 KTQ

-292 TRRGGFSSQEYVL
+292 TRRVGIDTGAEIQKQEYVL
-305 DENFAEEYKNVLAPE
+305 DEDFAQEYNNVTAPE
-320 FSFTNCTLFEALAQV
+320 FSFTNCTLWDALSQV

-406 TITELG
+406 AITEFG

-452 DHDANFDGRT
+452 DYNSGN

-496 LRWKQGGTTIDG
+496 LRWKQGGNIIDG
-508 LTWRQ
+508 LTFKQ
-513 KNVTSIGDAFQ
+513 EGQTSVSEAF
-524 NTAIINIINAKAGL
+524 NKTAIVNIINAKTGIGL
-538 SLKSAEKND
+538 NSINTSN

-689 HYADKIFI
+689 HYAERII
-697 GKTPTT
+697 VGKSAYASRYSYQSNGNTVVDTH
-703 GSKLT
+703 
-708 LLQNVPNVLINTI
+708 NTI
-721 NHSKTG
+721 LRYFTLMMKRTFDRG
-727 DEEIKKAQ
+727 AWTADESDYVINKIMCAFVCFDKFNASDG
-735 LVRILPF
+735 ILM
-742 SAGNALQDRA
+742 
-752 VILPVVAFPFGTSIC
+752 PVVAFPFGNSIC
-767 FNFSFYDNYGAGYQS
+767 FNISFYDNYGAGFQS
-782 SDDYENEK
+782 SNDFENET
-790 NKAAQRLVP
+790 NKATQRLVP

-806 VSHIHFAMYN
+806 FSKMSLLMSDTA
-816 EGWTPNLAAQ
+816 WTPSFNEQ
-826 ADGGYA
+826 KDGGKA
-832 KLYPQD
+832 MLYPEGTPPIMYGLTTYD
-838 NEFNWYSG
+838 FTGKLDDY
-846 DHSKA
+846 A
-851 LVDSY
+851 LKID
-856 LVSYLLTDGAL
+856 
-867 EINKDSREKIDV
+867 KDSREKIDFS
-879 TYQVH
+879 YQVH
-884 YIAKSD
+884 YVSDCD
-890 DIVVGTGLADFCKLV
+890 DIIVCPGLASFNPYVSKEEAIL
-905 TDTEPT
+905 EPD
-911 LAKAAVYVVWFDHT
+911 KFYVIWQKQT
-925 INGLNQ
+925 INALNKDIVTSASITVQ
-931 YINDSLHLGSINTD
+931 ELSADTAWEENTTTLHILMVNGILKWN
-945 VGYFERIGLL
+945 
-955 TDSQPFTIV
+955 PM
-964 DGVFRWD
+964 
-971 SRTCPRRDGA
+971 TCPIDGA
-981 KAYAVCKWKGN
+981 KSWAICKKVGTD
-992 GRYEMLFGQNVT
+992 RYTILFGQNVDINSGET
-1004 LAYGDSTDALY
+1004 TEAIY
-1015 FSPVP
+1015 FS
-1020 SEAND
+1020 A
-1025 YVLMIAPANT
+1025 
-1035 NVYATNAGGNP
+1035 
-1046 VGKLRLAS
+1046 
-1054 GVIPLDAEYSFIYSA
+1054 VIPEDY
-1069 QINRYSCL
+1069 
-1077 FNETFS
+1077 
-1083 YADKPTTITLKYL
+1083 
-1096 AMDNTLTLMA
+1096 
-1106 DGIVLQEGE
+1106 QE
-1115 SYDISGNQVISL
+1115 
-1127 LAVPA
+1127 
-1132 GTQEITAQYRVATR
+1132 
-1146 QAYDVVDGYVKTSD
+1146 VDF
-1160 LVPKT
+1160 

>member
-12 NQWQALSPWSR
+12 NQWQALSPWAR

-95 TINTIEITKAMERRF
+95 TINTIELTKAMERRF

-117 KYLHTDY
+117 KYLQTEYASGTIAASYAMSGENVENLEVIGKIYSPIEINSTKTVPSVSGMFKLPPTTTDG
-124 NEKYAAAL
+124 NTTTGWFWD
-132 VSKETD
+132 ETKIKAIQN
-138 YPGGGVDLNVV
+138 NVV
-149 LVEKNKIMQP
+149 LQENSAS
-159 YQHGD
+159 GAA
-164 SIDIPCVQYYPELD
+164 PELS
-178 EQGLYVFDSDSHY
+178 F
-191 GRVFRFGVY
+191 
-200 PCTVTIDVDGR
+200 
-211 VIYTKSHSLARFDT
+211 
-225 ETLTIP
+225 
-231 NEGERLTITYET
+231 
-243 KYESA
+243 
-248 PVLSTDYV
+248 STD
-256 SDTLKI
+256 TPGNI
-262 TYKVSLFSQIATKTR
+262 TVRYELRIRSESQTAGSMLPSIIYWKTVYDFAISAFSQITPKTQ

-292 TRRGGFSSQEYVL
+292 TRRGGFSAQEYVL
-305 DENFAEEYKNVLAPE
+305 DENFAEKYKNVLAPE

-342 PRLVPLSTTDDTHY
+342 PRLVQLSTTDDTHY

-412 NDYITVRTEDGNIE
+412 NDYITVRTEDGQIE

-452 DHDANFDGRT
+452 DYNSGN

-513 KNVTSIGDAFQ
+513 KNVTSVGDAFQ
-524 NTAIINIINAKAGL
+524 NTAIINIINAKTGL

-575 TDGGETNNALVYNQG
+575 TDGGETSNALVYNQG

-614 EQRTYDIKT
+614 EQRTYDIKN

-697 GKTPTT
+697 GKTPTV
-703 GSKLT
+703 GSNLT
-708 LLQNVPNVLINTI
+708 LLQNVSNVLINTI

-735 LVRILPF
+735 LVRVLPF

-767 FNFSFYDNYGAGYQS
+767 FNFSFYDNYGAGFQS

-826 ADGGYA
+826 QDGGYA
-832 KLYPQD
+832 KIYPQD

-846 DHSKA
+846 DNSKA
-851 LVDSY
+851 LVDTY
-856 LVSYLLTDGAL
+856 LASYLLTDGAL

-905 TDTEPT
+905 TDTEPP
-911 LAKAAVYVVWFDHT
+911 LARASVFVVWFDHT

-931 YINDSLHLGSINTD
+931 YINDSYHLDNIDTD
-945 VGYFERIGLL
+945 IGYFERIIML
-955 TDSQPFTIV
+955 TDSNPYTIV

-971 SRTCPRRDGA
+971 SRTCPRRGGA

-992 GRYEMLFGQNVT
+992 GRYEILFGQNVT

-1015 FSPVP
+1015 FSPV
-1020 SEAND
+1020 SGEAND
-1025 YVLMIAPANT
+1025 YELMIAPANT

-1054 GVIPLDAEYSFIYSA
+1054 GVIPLDAEYSYIYSA
-1069 QINRYSCL
+1069 HINRYSCL
-1077 FNETFS
+1077 FGETFS
-1083 YADKPTTITLKYL
+1083 YADKPTTITLKYV
-1096 AMDNTLTLMA
+1096 AMDTTLTLMA
-1106 DGIVLQEGE
+1106 DGLVLEEGDDKN
-1115 SYDISGNQVISL
+1115 YVVSGNQTISL
-1127 LAVPA
+1127 LAIPS
-1132 GTQEITAQYRVATR
+1132 GTQNITAQYRVATR
-1146 QAYDVVDGYVKTSD
+1146 NAYDVVDGYVKTSD

>member
-12 NQWQALSPWSR
+12 NQWQALSPWAR

-41 LSLSSRYNAIKPFTP
+41 LSLSSRYNPIKPFTP

-61 SENGV
+61 FENGV

-95 TINTIEITKAMERRF
+95 AINTIELTKAMERRF

-124 NEKYAAAL
+124 AAGSVLAPAQTSGMAFSGDYVGCLTRLNAVYTPIAGFQLDILSFRSIYALAD
-132 VSKETD
+132 ST
-138 YPGGGVDLNVV
+138 GSGVTKLY
-149 LVEKNKIMQP
+149 
-159 YQHGD
+159 YQWGT
-164 SIDIPCVQYYPELD
+164 
-178 EQGLYVFDSDSHY
+178 
-191 GRVFRFGVY
+191 Y
-200 PCTVTIDVDGR
+200 PCNVHVVDENKTIVYDHTFSSTSFGTQT
-211 VIYTKSHSLARFDT
+211 ITLPNTGNF
-225 ETLTIP
+225 TLTYSGKIDSK
-231 NEGERLTITYET
+231 GT
-243 KYESA
+243 SA
-248 PVLSTDYV
+248 GASFSPIDF
-256 SDTLKI
+256 
-262 TYKVSLFSQIATKTR
+262 KVEFAISNFTQIVPKTQ

-292 TRRGGFSSQEYVL
+292 TRRVGIDTGAEIQKQEYVL
-305 DENFAEEYKNVLAPE
+305 DENFAQEYKNVTAPE
-320 FSFTNCTLFEALAQV
+320 FSFTNCTLWDALSQV

-369 PTMPPMIY
+369 PAMPPMIY

-406 TITELG
+406 AITEFG

-452 DHDANFDGRT
+452 DYNSGN

-496 LRWKQGGTTIDG
+496 LRWKQGGNIIDG
-508 LTWRQ
+508 LTFKQ
-513 KNVTSIGDAFQ
+513 EGQTSVSEAFN
-524 NTAIINIINAKAGL
+524 NTAIVNIINAKTGIGL
-538 SLKSAEKND
+538 KPIDTSN

-575 TDGGETNNALVYNQG
+575 TDGGETSNALVYNQG

-689 HYADKIFI
+689 HYAERII
-697 GKTPTT
+697 VGKSAYASRYSYQSNGNTVVDTH
-703 GSKLT
+703 
-708 LLQNVPNVLINTI
+708 NTI
-721 NHSKTG
+721 LRYFTLMMKRTFDRGAWSA
-727 DEEIKKAQ
+727 DESDYVINKIMCAFVSFDKFNASDG
-735 LVRILPF
+735 ILM
-742 SAGNALQDRA
+742 
-752 VILPVVAFPFGTSIC
+752 PVVAFPFGNSIC
-767 FNFSFYDNYGAGYQS
+767 FNISFYDNYGAGFQS
-782 SDDYENEK
+782 SNDFENEK
-790 NKAAQRLVP
+790 NKATQRLVP

-806 VSHIHFAMYN
+806 FSKMSLFMSDNA
-816 EGWTPNLAAQ
+816 WTPSFNEQ
-826 ADGGYA
+826 KDGGKA
-832 KLYPQD
+832 MLYP
-838 NEFNWYSG
+838 EGTLF
-846 DHSKA
+846 SKYGFTTLEATGNLDDYA
-851 LVDSY
+851 LKID
-856 LVSYLLTDGAL
+856 
-867 EINKDSREKIDV
+867 KDSREQIDIS
-879 TYQVH
+879 YQVH
-884 YIAKSD
+884 YVSDSD
-890 DIVVGTGLADFCKLV
+890 DIIVCPGLATFNPYVSKEEAILEPDKFYVIWQKQTINALNKDIVASTSITVQELSADTAWEENTTPLTHVLMVNGILKWNPMTCPINGAKSWAICKKVGTDR
-905 TDTEPT
+905 
-911 LAKAAVYVVWFDHT
+911 YT
-925 INGLNQ
+925 I
-931 YINDSLHLGSINTD
+931 
-945 VGYFERIGLL
+945 
-955 TDSQPFTIV
+955 
-964 DGVFRWD
+964 
-971 SRTCPRRDGA
+971 
-981 KAYAVCKWKGN
+981 
-992 GRYEMLFGQNVT
+992 LFGQNVDRNSGET
-1004 LAYGDSTDALY
+1004 TDAIY
-1015 FSPVP
+1015 FS
-1020 SEAND
+1020 A
-1025 YVLMIAPANT
+1025 
-1035 NVYATNAGGNP
+1035 
-1046 VGKLRLAS
+1046 
-1054 GVIPLDAEYSFIYSA
+1054 VIPEDY
-1069 QINRYSCL
+1069 
-1077 FNETFS
+1077 
-1083 YADKPTTITLKYL
+1083 
-1096 AMDNTLTLMA
+1096 
-1106 DGIVLQEGE
+1106 QE
-1115 SYDISGNQVISL
+1115 
-1127 LAVPA
+1127 
-1132 GTQEITAQYRVATR
+1132 
-1146 QAYDVVDGYVKTSD
+1146 VDF
-1160 LVPKT
+1160 

>member
-12 NQWQALSPWSR
+12 NQWQALSPWVR

-41 LSLSSRYNAIKPFTP
+41 LSLSSRYAPIKPFTP

-61 SENGV
+61 AENGV

-95 TINTIEITKAMERRF
+95 TINTIELTKAMERRF

-124 NEKYAAAL
+124 NERYAAAI

-138 YPGGGVDLNVV
+138 YPGGGIDLNVV

-178 EQGLYVFDSDSHY
+178 EQGLYVFDSNSHY

-200 PCTVTIDVDGR
+200 PCTITIDVDGR
-211 VIYTKSHSLARFDT
+211 VIYTKSHSSARFDT

-262 TYKVSLFSQIATKTR
+262 TYKVSLFSQIAPKTQ

-292 TRRGGFSSQEYVL
+292 TRRVGIDKGAEIQKQEYVL
-305 DENFAEEYKNVLAPE
+305 DENFAQEYKNVTAPE
-320 FSFTNCTLFEALAQV
+320 FSFTNCTLWDALSQV

-342 PRLVPLSTTDDTHY
+342 PRLVPLSITDDTHY

-369 PTMPPMIY
+369 PTLPPMIY

-406 TITELG
+406 AITEFG

-452 DHDANFDGRT
+452 DYNSGN

-496 LRWKQGGTTIDG
+496 LRWKQGGNIIDG
-508 LTWRQ
+508 LTFKQ
-513 KNVTSIGDAFQ
+513 EGQTSVSEAFN
-524 NTAIINIINAKAGL
+524 NTAIVNIINAKTGIGL
-538 SLKSAEKND
+538 KLIDTSN

-575 TDGGETNNALVYNQG
+575 TDGGETSNALVYNQG
-590 ANVAETSFYGEKMR
+590 ANVTETSFYGEKMR

-623 YSQMPKVGQILD
+623 YSQIPKVGQILD
-635 GKYIATIDA
+635 GKYIATVDA

-689 HYADKIFI
+689 HYAERII
-697 GKTPTT
+697 VGKSAYASRYSYQSNGNTVVDTH
-703 GSKLT
+703 
-708 LLQNVPNVLINTI
+708 NTI
-721 NHSKTG
+721 LRYFTLMMKRTFDRGAWSA
-727 DEEIKKAQ
+727 DESDYVINKIMCAFVSFDKFNASDG
-735 LVRILPF
+735 ILM
-742 SAGNALQDRA
+742 
-752 VILPVVAFPFGTSIC
+752 PVVAFPFGNSIC
-767 FNFSFYDNYGAGYQS
+767 FNISFYDNYGAGFQS
-782 SDDYENEK
+782 SNDFENEK
-790 NKAAQRLVP
+790 NKATQRLVP

-806 VSHIHFAMYN
+806 FSKMSLFMSDNA
-816 EGWTPNLAAQ
+816 WTPSFNEQ
-826 ADGGYA
+826 KDGGKA
-832 KLYPQD
+832 MLYP
-838 NEFNWYSG
+838 EGTLF
-846 DHSKA
+846 SKYGFTTLESTGNLDDYA
-851 LVDSY
+851 LKID
-856 LVSYLLTDGAL
+856 
-867 EINKDSREKIDV
+867 KDSREQIDFS
-879 TYQVH
+879 YQVH
-884 YIAKSD
+884 YVSDSD
-890 DIVVGTGLADFCKLV
+890 DIIVCPGLATFNPYVSKEEAILEPDKFYVIWQKQTINALNKDIVASTSITVQELSADTAWEENTTPLKHILMVNGILKWNPMTCPINGAKSWAICKKVGTDR
-905 TDTEPT
+905 
-911 LAKAAVYVVWFDHT
+911 YT
-925 INGLNQ
+925 I
-931 YINDSLHLGSINTD
+931 
-945 VGYFERIGLL
+945 
-955 TDSQPFTIV
+955 
-964 DGVFRWD
+964 
-971 SRTCPRRDGA
+971 
-981 KAYAVCKWKGN
+981 
-992 GRYEMLFGQNVT
+992 LFGQNVDRNSGET
-1004 LAYGDSTDALY
+1004 TDAIY
-1015 FSPVP
+1015 FS
-1020 SEAND
+1020 A
-1025 YVLMIAPANT
+1025 
-1035 NVYATNAGGNP
+1035 
-1046 VGKLRLAS
+1046 
-1054 GVIPLDAEYSFIYSA
+1054 VIPEDY
-1069 QINRYSCL
+1069 
-1077 FNETFS
+1077 
-1083 YADKPTTITLKYL
+1083 
-1096 AMDNTLTLMA
+1096 
-1106 DGIVLQEGE
+1106 QE
-1115 SYDISGNQVISL
+1115 
-1127 LAVPA
+1127 
-1132 GTQEITAQYRVATR
+1132 VAF
-1146 QAYDVVDGYVKTSD
+1146 
-1160 LVPKT
+1160 

>member
-1 MFSYQPQIFEN
+1 MFSYQPQIFES
-12 NQWQALSPWSR
+12 NQWQALSPWAR

-41 LSLSSRYNAIKPFTP
+41 LSLSSRYNPIKPFTP

-61 SENGV
+61 TEDGV

-95 TINTIEITKAMERRF
+95 TINTIELTKAMERRF

-124 NEKYAAAL
+124 AAGSVLAPAQTSGMAFSGDYVGCLTRLNAVYTPIAGFQLDILSFRSIYALAD
-132 VSKETD
+132 ST
-138 YPGGGVDLNVV
+138 GSGVTKLY
-149 LVEKNKIMQP
+149 
-159 YQHGD
+159 YQWGT
-164 SIDIPCVQYYPELD
+164 
-178 EQGLYVFDSDSHY
+178 
-191 GRVFRFGVY
+191 Y
-200 PCTVTIDVDGR
+200 PCNVHVVDENKTIVYDHTFSSTSFGTQT
-211 VIYTKSHSLARFDT
+211 ITLPNTGNF
-225 ETLTIP
+225 TLTYSGKIDSK
-231 NEGERLTITYET
+231 GT
-243 KYESA
+243 SA
-248 PVLSTDYV
+248 GASFSPIDF
-256 SDTLKI
+256 
-262 TYKVSLFSQIATKTR
+262 KVEFAISNFTQIAPKTQ

-292 TRRGGFSSQEYVL
+292 TRRVGIDKGAEIQKQEYVL
-305 DENFAEEYKNVLAPE
+305 DENFAQEYKNVTAPE
-320 FSFTNCTLFEALAQV
+320 FSFTNCTLWDALSQV

-369 PTMPPMIY
+369 PIMPPMIY

-406 TITELG
+406 AITEFG

-452 DHDANFDGRT
+452 DYNSGN

-496 LRWKQGGTTIDG
+496 LRWKQGGNIIDG
-508 LTWRQ
+508 LTFKQ
-513 KNVTSIGDAFQ
+513 EGQTSVSEAFN
-524 NTAIINIINAKAGL
+524 NTAIVNIINAKTGIGL
-538 SLKSAEKND
+538 KPIDTSN

-575 TDGGETNNALVYNQG
+575 TDGGETSNALVYNQG

-635 GKYIATIDA
+635 GKYIATVDA

-689 HYADKIFI
+689 HYAERII
-697 GKTPTT
+697 VGKSAYASRYSYQSNGNTVVDTH
-703 GSKLT
+703 
-708 LLQNVPNVLINTI
+708 NTI
-721 NHSKTG
+721 LRYFTLMMKRTFDRGAWSA
-727 DEEIKKAQ
+727 DESDYVINKIMCAFVSFDKFNASDG
-735 LVRILPF
+735 ILM
-742 SAGNALQDRA
+742 
-752 VILPVVAFPFGTSIC
+752 PVVAFPFGNSIC
-767 FNFSFYDNYGAGYQS
+767 FNISFYDNYGAGFQS
-782 SDDYENEK
+782 SNDFENEK
-790 NKAAQRLVP
+790 NKATQRLVP

-806 VSHIHFAMYN
+806 FSKMSLFMSDNA
-816 EGWTPNLAAQ
+816 WTPSFNEQ
-826 ADGGYA
+826 KDGGKA
-832 KLYPQD
+832 MLYP
-838 NEFNWYSG
+838 EGTMF
-846 DHSKA
+846 SKYGFTTLEATGNLDDYA
-851 LVDSY
+851 LKID
-856 LVSYLLTDGAL
+856 
-867 EINKDSREKIDV
+867 KDSREQIDFS
-879 TYQVH
+879 YQVH
-884 YIAKSD
+884 YVSDSD
-890 DIVVGTGLADFCKLV
+890 DIIVCPGLASFNPYVSKEEAILEPDKFYVIWQKQTINALNKDIVTSSSITVQELSADTAWEENTTPLTHVLMVNGILKWNPMTCPINGAKSWAICKKVGTDR
-905 TDTEPT
+905 
-911 LAKAAVYVVWFDHT
+911 YT
-925 INGLNQ
+925 I
-931 YINDSLHLGSINTD
+931 
-945 VGYFERIGLL
+945 
-955 TDSQPFTIV
+955 
-964 DGVFRWD
+964 
-971 SRTCPRRDGA
+971 
-981 KAYAVCKWKGN
+981 
-992 GRYEMLFGQNVT
+992 LFGQNVDRNSGET
-1004 LAYGDSTDALY
+1004 TDAIY
-1015 FSPVP
+1015 FS
-1020 SEAND
+1020 A
-1025 YVLMIAPANT
+1025 
-1035 NVYATNAGGNP
+1035 
-1046 VGKLRLAS
+1046 
-1054 GVIPLDAEYSFIYSA
+1054 VIPEDY
-1069 QINRYSCL
+1069 
-1077 FNETFS
+1077 
-1083 YADKPTTITLKYL
+1083 
-1096 AMDNTLTLMA
+1096 
-1106 DGIVLQEGE
+1106 QE
-1115 SYDISGNQVISL
+1115 
-1127 LAVPA
+1127 
-1132 GTQEITAQYRVATR
+1132 
-1146 QAYDVVDGYVKTSD
+1146 VDF
-1160 LVPKT
+1160 

>member
-1 MFSYQPQIFEN
+1 MFSYQPQIYEN
-12 NQWQALSPWSR
+12 AQWQALSPWAR

-41 LSLSSRYNAIKPFTP
+41 LSLSPRYNPIKPFTP

-61 SENGV
+61 AENGV

-95 TINTIEITKAMERRF
+95 TINTIELTKAMERRF

-124 NEKYAAAL
+124 ASAYQQVSENLNNGLATGYKKYIDITQHYYTPVIEGTEFTVYSDRYSINVTPNGTVGAG
-132 VSKETD
+132 SIKR
-138 YPGGGVDLNVV
+138 LNVV
-149 LVEKNKIMQP
+149 VKSPSGSVLMSEDLTSNKNIR
-159 YQHGD
+159 
-164 SIDIPCVQYYPELD
+164 LD
-178 EQGLYVFDSDSHY
+178 EIG
-191 GRVFRFGVY
+191 
-200 PCTVTIDVDGR
+200 T
-211 VIYTKSHSLARFDT
+211 YTLT
-225 ETLTIP
+225 ETLVITWTLVGDP
-231 NEGERLTITYET
+231 GTMDETFKNE
-243 KYESA
+243 
-248 PVLSTDYV
+248 LSFAA
-256 SDTLKI
+256 
-262 TYKVSLFSQIATKTR
+262 FSQIAPKTQ

-292 TRRGGFSSQEYVL
+292 TRRGGFSAQEYVL
-305 DENFAEEYKNVLAPE
+305 DEDFAEEYKNVTAPE
-320 FSFTNCTLFEALAQV
+320 FSFTNCTLWDALSQV

-387 CGKITSPA
+387 CGKISSPA

-452 DHDANFDGRT
+452 DYNSGN

-496 LRWKQGGTTIDG
+496 LRWKQGGNIIDG
-508 LTWRQ
+508 LTFKQ
-513 KNVTSIGDAFQ
+513 EGQTSVSEAFN
-524 NTAIINIINAKAGL
+524 NTAIVNIINAKTGIGL
-538 SLKSAEKND
+538 KPINTSN

-575 TDGGETNNALVYNQG
+575 TDGGETSNALVYNQG

-689 HYADKIFI
+689 HYADKILI
-697 GKTPTT
+697 GKTPTA
-703 GSKLT
+703 GSNLT
-708 LLQNVPNVLINTI
+708 ILRNVSNVLINTI
-721 NHSKTG
+721 DHSVTG
-727 DEEIKKAQ
+727 DDEIKKAQ
-735 LVRILPF
+735 IVRVLPF
-742 SAGNALQDRA
+742 SGGNALQDRS
-752 VILPVVAFPFGTSIC
+752 VILPVVAFPFGTSLC
-767 FNFSFYDNYGAGYQS
+767 FNFSFYDNYGAGFQS
-782 SDDYENEK
+782 SDDYENET

-826 ADGGYA
+826 QDGGYA
-832 KLYPQD
+832 KLYPQNKD
-838 NEFNWYSG
+838 FDWNGGATQVAYIDTS
-846 DHSKA
+846 
-851 LVDSY
+851 LVGYTTSA
-856 LVSYLLTDGAL
+856 GAL

-879 TYQVH
+879 TYQIH
-884 YIAKSD
+884 FIANSD

-911 LAKAAVYVVWFDHT
+911 VGKATVFVVWLDHT

-931 YINDSLHLGSINTD
+931 YIADSYHLVSGNFD
-945 VGYFERIGLL
+945 KGYFENIGLL
-955 TDSQPFTIV
+955 IPADRPYTIV
-964 DGVFRWD
+964 DGVFKWN

-1004 LAYGDSTDALY
+1004 LAYGASTDELY
-1015 FSPVP
+1015 FTP
-1020 SEAND
+1020 
-1025 YVLMIAPANT
+1025 
-1035 NVYATNAGGNP
+1035 
-1046 VGKLRLAS
+1046 AS
-1054 GVIPLDAEYSFIYSA
+1054 GEDTM
-1069 QINRYSCL
+1069 
-1077 FNETFS
+1077 FN
-1083 YADKPTTITLKYL
+1083 
-1096 AMDNTLTLMA
+1096 
-1106 DGIVLQEGE
+1106 
-1115 SYDISGNQVISL
+1115 
-1127 LAVPA
+1127 
-1132 GTQEITAQYRVATR
+1132 
-1146 QAYDVVDGYVKTSD
+1146 
-1160 LVPKT
+1160 

>member
-1 MFSYQPQIFEN
+1 MFSYQPQIYGN
-12 NQWQALSPWSR
+12 AQWQALSPWAR

-41 LSLSSRYNAIKPFTP
+41 LSLSPRYNPIKPFTP

-61 SENGV
+61 AENGV

-95 TINTIEITKAMERRF
+95 TINTIELTKALERRF

-124 NEKYAAAL
+124 ASAYQQVSENLNNGLATGYKKYIDITQHYYSPVIVGKSFTVYSNRYSINVTPNGTVTAG
-132 VSKETD
+132 SIKR
-138 YPGGGVDLNVV
+138 LNVV
-149 LVEKNKIMQP
+149 VKSPSGSVLMNEDLTANKNIR
-159 YQHGD
+159 
-164 SIDIPCVQYYPELD
+164 LD
-178 EQGLYVFDSDSHY
+178 EIG
-191 GRVFRFGVY
+191 
-200 PCTVTIDVDGR
+200 T
-211 VIYTKSHSLARFDT
+211 YTLT
-225 ETLTIP
+225 ETLVITWALVGDP
-231 NEGERLTITYET
+231 GTMDETFKNE
-243 KYESA
+243 
-248 PVLSTDYV
+248 LSFAA
-256 SDTLKI
+256 
-262 TYKVSLFSQIATKTR
+262 FSQIAPKTQ

-292 TRRGGFSSQEYVL
+292 TRRVGIDEGTEIQKQEYVL
-305 DENFAEEYKNVLAPE
+305 DENFAQEYKNVIAPE
-320 FSFTNCTLFEALAQV
+320 FSFTNCTLWDALSQV
-335 GGYIHAI
+335 GGFIHAI

-452 DHDANFDGRT
+452 DYNSGN

-496 LRWKQGGTTIDG
+496 LRWKQGGNIIDG
-508 LTWRQ
+508 LTFKQ
-513 KNVTSIGDAFQ
+513 EGKTSVSEAFN
-524 NTAIINIINAKAGL
+524 NTAIVNIINAKTGIGL
-538 SLKSAEKND
+538 KAINTSN

-575 TDGGETNNALVYNQG
+575 TDGGETSNALVYNQG

-635 GKYIATIDA
+635 GKYIATVDA

-689 HYADKIFI
+689 HYAERII
-697 GKTPTT
+697 VGKSAYASRYSYQSNGNTVVDTH
-703 GSKLT
+703 
-708 LLQNVPNVLINTI
+708 NTI
-721 NHSKTG
+721 LRYFTLMMKRTFDRG
-727 DEEIKKAQ
+727 AWTADESDYVINKIMCAFVSFDKFNTSDG
-735 LVRILPF
+735 ILM
-742 SAGNALQDRA
+742 
-752 VILPVVAFPFGTSIC
+752 PVVAFPFGNSIC
-767 FNFSFYDNYGAGYQS
+767 FNISFYDNYGAGFQS
-782 SDDYENEK
+782 SNDFENEK
-790 NKAAQRLVP
+790 NKATQRLVP

-806 VSHIHFAMYN
+806 FSKMSLLMSDNA
-816 EGWTPNLAAQ
+816 WTPSFNEQ
-826 ADGGYA
+826 KDGGKA
-832 KLYPQD
+832 MLYPEGTPLRKYGFTTLEATGNLD
-838 NEFNWYSG
+838 DY
-846 DHSKA
+846 A
-851 LVDSY
+851 LKID
-856 LVSYLLTDGAL
+856 
-867 EINKDSREKIDV
+867 KDSREQIDV
-879 TYQVH
+879 SYQVH
-884 YIAKSD
+884 YVSDGDDIIVCPGLATFNPYVSKEEAILEPDKFYVIWQKQTINALNKDIVASTSITVQELSADTAWEENTTPLTNILMVNGILKWNPMTCPINGAKSWA
-890 DIVVGTGLADFCKLV
+890 ICKKVGTDR
-905 TDTEPT
+905 
-911 LAKAAVYVVWFDHT
+911 YT
-925 INGLNQ
+925 I
-931 YINDSLHLGSINTD
+931 
-945 VGYFERIGLL
+945 
-955 TDSQPFTIV
+955 
-964 DGVFRWD
+964 
-971 SRTCPRRDGA
+971 
-981 KAYAVCKWKGN
+981 
-992 GRYEMLFGQNVT
+992 LFGQNVDINS
-1004 LAYGDSTDALY
+1004 GESTDAIY
-1015 FSPVP
+1015 FS
-1020 SEAND
+1020 A
-1025 YVLMIAPANT
+1025 
-1035 NVYATNAGGNP
+1035 
-1046 VGKLRLAS
+1046 
-1054 GVIPLDAEYSFIYSA
+1054 VIPEDY
-1069 QINRYSCL
+1069 
-1077 FNETFS
+1077 
-1083 YADKPTTITLKYL
+1083 
-1096 AMDNTLTLMA
+1096 
-1106 DGIVLQEGE
+1106 
-1115 SYDISGNQVISL
+1115 
-1127 LAVPA
+1127 
-1132 GTQEITAQYRVATR
+1132 QEI
-1146 QAYDVVDGYVKTSD
+1146 DF
-1160 LVPKT
+1160 

>member
-12 NQWQALSPWSR
+12 NQWQALSPWAR

-41 LSLSSRYNAIKPFTP
+41 LSLSSRYNPIKPFTP

-95 TINTIEITKAMERRF
+95 TINTIELTKAMERRF

-117 KYLHTDY
+117 KYLGKDFASGKSISMPVTNGSAFDNGY
-124 NEKYAAAL
+124 L
-132 VSKETD
+132 I
-138 YPGGGVDLNVV
+138 
-149 LVEKNKIMQP
+149 EKNKIFMPLKVGTSYAIP
-159 YQHGD
+159 YFNWGIYQTVEN
-164 SIDIPCVQYYPELD
+164 PN
-178 EQGLYVFDSDSHY
+178 GLYTTSNALLEFANNTMSVISPS
-191 GRVFRFGVY
+191 GVEIAKVLY
-200 PCTVTIDVDGR
+200 YNGTTNTTKTIE
-211 VIYTKSHSLARFDT
+211 LT
-225 ETLTIP
+225 ETGIYH
-231 NEGERLTITYET
+231 I
-243 KYESA
+243 KYEGYIEQENTHYDFSA
-248 PVLSTDYV
+248 DYSLSV
-256 SDTLKI
+256 FEQ
-262 TYKVSLFSQIATKTR
+262 VQQKTQ

-292 TRRGGFSSQEYVL
+292 TRRGGFSAQEYVL
-305 DENFAEEYKNVLAPE
+305 DEDFAEEYKNVLAPE
-320 FSFTNCTLFEALAQV
+320 FSFTNCTLWDALSQV

-452 DHDANFDGRT
+452 DHDDNFDGRT

-524 NTAIINIINAKAGL
+524 NTAIINIINAKTGL
-538 SLKSAEKND
+538 SLKSAATND

-575 TDGGETNNALVYNQG
+575 TDGGETSNALVYNQG

-697 GKTPTT
+697 GKTPTA
-703 GSKLT
+703 GSNLT
-708 LLQNVPNVLINTI
+708 ILRNVSNVLINTI
-721 NHSKTG
+721 DHSVTG
-727 DEEIKKAQ
+727 DDEIKKAQ
-735 LVRILPF
+735 IVRVLPF
-742 SAGNALQDRA
+742 SSGNALQDRA
-752 VILPVVAFPFGTSIC
+752 VILPVVAFPFGTSLC

-782 SDDYENEK
+782 SDDYENET

-806 VSHIHFAMYN
+806 VSYIHFAMYN

-826 ADGGYA
+826 QDGGYA
-832 KLYPQD
+832 KIYPQNKD
-838 NEFNWYSG
+838 FDWNGGATQVAYIDTS
-846 DHSKA
+846 
-851 LVDSY
+851 LVGYTTSA
-856 LVSYLLTDGAL
+856 GAL
-867 EINKDSREKIDV
+867 EIDKDSREKIDV

-884 YIAKSD
+884 FIAKSD

-911 LAKAAVYVVWFDHT
+911 VGKDTVFVVWLDHT

-931 YINDSLHLGSINTD
+931 YIADSYHLVSGNFD
-945 VGYFERIGLL
+945 KGYFEKIGLL
-955 TDSQPFTIV
+955 IPADRPYTIV
-964 DGVFRWD
+964 DGVFKWN

-1015 FSPVP
+1015 FSP
-1020 SEAND
+1020 
-1025 YVLMIAPANT
+1025 
-1035 NVYATNAGGNP
+1035 
-1046 VGKLRLAS
+1046 AS
-1054 GVIPLDAEYSFIYSA
+1054 GEDTM
-1069 QINRYSCL
+1069 
-1077 FNETFS
+1077 FN
-1083 YADKPTTITLKYL
+1083 
-1096 AMDNTLTLMA
+1096 
-1106 DGIVLQEGE
+1106 
-1115 SYDISGNQVISL
+1115 
-1127 LAVPA
+1127 
-1132 GTQEITAQYRVATR
+1132 
-1146 QAYDVVDGYVKTSD
+1146 
-1160 LVPKT
+1160 

>member
-12 NQWQALSPWSR
+12 NQWQALSPWAR

-41 LSLSSRYNAIKPFTP
+41 LSLSSRYDPIKPFTP

-61 SENGV
+61 AENGV

-95 TINTIEITKAMERRF
+95 TINTIELTKALERRF

-124 NEKYAAAL
+124 ASAYQQVSENLNNGLATGYKKYIDITQHYYSP
-132 VSKETD
+132 VIVGKSFTVYSNRYSIDVTPNGTD
-138 YPGGGVDLNVV
+138 TAGSIKRLNVV
-149 LVEKNKIMQP
+149 VKSPSGSVLMNEDLTANKNIR
-159 YQHGD
+159 
-164 SIDIPCVQYYPELD
+164 LD
-178 EQGLYVFDSDSHY
+178 EIG
-191 GRVFRFGVY
+191 
-200 PCTVTIDVDGR
+200 T
-211 VIYTKSHSLARFDT
+211 YTLT
-225 ETLTIP
+225 ETLV
-231 NEGERLTITYET
+231 ITWT
-243 KYESA
+243 
-248 PVLSTDYV
+248 LV
-256 SDTLKI
+256 SDPGTMDETFKNEL
-262 TYKVSLFSQIATKTR
+262 SFAAFSQIAPKTQ

-292 TRRGGFSSQEYVL
+292 TRRVGIDTGAEIQKQEYVL
-305 DENFAEEYKNVLAPE
+305 DEDFTQEYKNVTAPE
-320 FSFTNCTLFEALAQV
+320 FSFTNCTLWDALSQV

-369 PTMPPMIY
+369 PAMPPMIY

-406 TITELG
+406 AITEFG

-452 DHDANFDGRT
+452 DYNSGN

-496 LRWKQGGTTIDG
+496 LRWKQGGNIIDG
-508 LTWRQ
+508 LTFKQ
-513 KNVTSIGDAFQ
+513 EGQTSVSEAFN
-524 NTAIINIINAKAGL
+524 NTAIVNIINAKTGIGL
-538 SLKSAEKND
+538 KPIDTSN

-575 TDGGETNNALVYNQG
+575 TDGGETSNALVCNQG

-635 GKYIATIDA
+635 GKYIATVDA

-689 HYADKIFI
+689 HYAERII
-697 GKTPTT
+697 VGKSAYASRYSYQSNGNTVVDTH
-703 GSKLT
+703 
-708 LLQNVPNVLINTI
+708 NTI
-721 NHSKTG
+721 LRYFTLMMKRTFDRGAWSA
-727 DEEIKKAQ
+727 DESDYVINKIMCAFVSFDKFNASDG
-735 LVRILPF
+735 ILM
-742 SAGNALQDRA
+742 
-752 VILPVVAFPFGTSIC
+752 PVVAFPFGNSIC
-767 FNFSFYDNYGAGYQS
+767 FNISFYDNYGAGFQS
-782 SDDYENEK
+782 SNDFENEK
-790 NKAAQRLVP
+790 NKATQRLVP

-806 VSHIHFAMYN
+806 FSKMSLFMSDNA
-816 EGWTPNLAAQ
+816 WTPSFNEQ
-826 ADGGYA
+826 KDGGKA
-832 KLYPQD
+832 MLYP
-838 NEFNWYSG
+838 EGTLF
-846 DHSKA
+846 SKYGFTTLEATGNLDDYA
-851 LVDSY
+851 LKID
-856 LVSYLLTDGAL
+856 
-867 EINKDSREKIDV
+867 KDSREQIDFS
-879 TYQVH
+879 YQVH
-884 YIAKSD
+884 YVSDSD
-890 DIVVGTGLADFCKLV
+890 DIIVCPGLASFNPYVSKEEAILEPDKFYVIWQKQTINALNKDIVTSSSITVQELSADTAWEENTTPLTNILMVNGILKWNPMTCPINGAKSWAICKKVGTDR
-905 TDTEPT
+905 
-911 LAKAAVYVVWFDHT
+911 YT
-925 INGLNQ
+925 I
-931 YINDSLHLGSINTD
+931 
-945 VGYFERIGLL
+945 
-955 TDSQPFTIV
+955 
-964 DGVFRWD
+964 
-971 SRTCPRRDGA
+971 
-981 KAYAVCKWKGN
+981 
-992 GRYEMLFGQNVT
+992 LFGQNVDRNSGET
-1004 LAYGDSTDALY
+1004 TDAIY
-1015 FSPVP
+1015 FS
-1020 SEAND
+1020 A
-1025 YVLMIAPANT
+1025 
-1035 NVYATNAGGNP
+1035 
-1046 VGKLRLAS
+1046 
-1054 GVIPLDAEYSFIYSA
+1054 VIPEDY
-1069 QINRYSCL
+1069 
-1077 FNETFS
+1077 
-1083 YADKPTTITLKYL
+1083 
-1096 AMDNTLTLMA
+1096 
-1106 DGIVLQEGE
+1106 QE
-1115 SYDISGNQVISL
+1115 
-1127 LAVPA
+1127 
-1132 GTQEITAQYRVATR
+1132 
-1146 QAYDVVDGYVKTSD
+1146 VDF
-1160 LVPKT
+1160 

>member
-12 NQWQALSPWSR
+12 NQWQALSPWAR

-95 TINTIEITKAMERRF
+95 TINTIELTKAMERRF

-124 NEKYAAAL
+124 AAGSVLAPAQTSGMAFSGDYVGCLTRLNAVYTPIAGFQLDILSFRSIYALAD
-132 VSKETD
+132 ST
-138 YPGGGVDLNVV
+138 GSGVTKLY
-149 LVEKNKIMQP
+149 
-159 YQHGD
+159 YQWGT
-164 SIDIPCVQYYPELD
+164 
-178 EQGLYVFDSDSHY
+178 
-191 GRVFRFGVY
+191 Y
-200 PCTVTIDVDGR
+200 PCNVHVVDKNNTIVYDHTFSSTSFGTQT
-211 VIYTKSHSLARFDT
+211 ITLPNTGNF
-225 ETLTIP
+225 TLTYSGKIDSK
-231 NEGERLTITYET
+231 GT
-243 KYESA
+243 SA
-248 PVLSTDYV
+248 GASFSPIDF
-256 SDTLKI
+256 
-262 TYKVSLFSQIATKTR
+262 KVEFAISNFTQIAPKTQ

-292 TRRGGFSSQEYVL
+292 TRRVGIDKGAEIQQQEYML
-305 DENFAEEYKNVLAPE
+305 DEDFAEEYKNVTAPE
-320 FSFTNCTLFEALAQV
+320 FSFTNCTLWDALSQV

-406 TITELG
+406 AITEFG

-452 DHDANFDGRT
+452 DYNSGN

-496 LRWKQGGTTIDG
+496 LRWKQGGNIIDG
-508 LTWRQ
+508 LTFKQ
-513 KNVTSIGDAFQ
+513 EGQTSVSEAFN
-524 NTAIINIINAKAGL
+524 NTAIVNIINAKTGIGL
-538 SLKSAEKND
+538 KPIDTSN

-575 TDGGETNNALVYNQG
+575 TDGGETSNALVYNQG

-644 EYDITRIRITVTLA
+644 EYDVTRIRITVTLA

-689 HYADKIFI
+689 HYAERII
-697 GKTPTT
+697 VGKSAYASRYSYQSNGNTVMDTH
-703 GSKLT
+703 
-708 LLQNVPNVLINTI
+708 NTI
-721 NHSKTG
+721 LRYFTLMMKRTFDRGAWSA
-727 DEEIKKAQ
+727 DESDYIINKIMCAFVSFDK
-735 LVRILPF
+735 F
-742 SAGNALQDRA
+742 NASDGVLM
-752 VILPVVAFPFGTSIC
+752 PVVAFPFGNSIC
-767 FNFSFYDNYGAGYQS
+767 FNISFYDNYGAGFQS
-782 SDDYENEK
+782 SNDFENEK
-790 NKAAQRLVP
+790 NKATQRLVP

-806 VSHIHFAMYN
+806 FSKMSLFMSDNA
-816 EGWTPNLAAQ
+816 WTPSFNEQ
-826 ADGGYA
+826 KDGGKA
-832 KLYPQD
+832 MLYPEGTSLGKYGFTTLEATGNLD
-838 NEFNWYSG
+838 DY
-846 DHSKA
+846 A
-851 LVDSY
+851 LKID
-856 LVSYLLTDGAL
+856 
-867 EINKDSREKIDV
+867 KDSREQIDV
-879 TYQVH
+879 SYQVH
-884 YIAKSD
+884 YVSDSD
-890 DIVVGTGLADFCKLV
+890 DIIVCPGLATFNPYVSKEEAILEPDKFYVIWQKQTINALNKDIVASTSITVQELSADTAWEENTTPLKHVLMVNGILKWNPMTCPINGAKSWAICKKVGTDR
-905 TDTEPT
+905 
-911 LAKAAVYVVWFDHT
+911 YT
-925 INGLNQ
+925 I
-931 YINDSLHLGSINTD
+931 
-945 VGYFERIGLL
+945 
-955 TDSQPFTIV
+955 
-964 DGVFRWD
+964 
-971 SRTCPRRDGA
+971 
-981 KAYAVCKWKGN
+981 
-992 GRYEMLFGQNVT
+992 LFGQNVDRNSGET
-1004 LAYGDSTDALY
+1004 TDAIY
-1015 FSPVP
+1015 FS
-1020 SEAND
+1020 A
-1025 YVLMIAPANT
+1025 
-1035 NVYATNAGGNP
+1035 
-1046 VGKLRLAS
+1046 
-1054 GVIPLDAEYSFIYSA
+1054 VIPEDY
-1069 QINRYSCL
+1069 
-1077 FNETFS
+1077 
-1083 YADKPTTITLKYL
+1083 
-1096 AMDNTLTLMA
+1096 
-1106 DGIVLQEGE
+1106 QE
-1115 SYDISGNQVISL
+1115 
-1127 LAVPA
+1127 
-1132 GTQEITAQYRVATR
+1132 
-1146 QAYDVVDGYVKTSD
+1146 VDF
-1160 LVPKT
+1160 

>member
-12 NQWQALSPWSR
+12 NQWQALSPWAR

-31 NDVLDAGCIN
+31 NDILDAGCIN
-41 LSLSSRYNAIKPFTP
+41 LSLSSRYNPIKPFTP
-56 IRIII
+56 IRIVIA
-61 SENGV
+61 ENGV

-95 TINTIEITKAMERRF
+95 TINTIELTKALERRF

-124 NEKYAAAL
+124 ASAYQQVSENLNNGLATGYKKYIDITQHYYSPVIVGKSFTVYSNRYSIDVTPNGTVTAG
-132 VSKETD
+132 SIKR
-138 YPGGGVDLNVV
+138 LNVV
-149 LVEKNKIMQP
+149 VKSPSGSVLMNEDLTANKNIR
-159 YQHGD
+159 
-164 SIDIPCVQYYPELD
+164 LD
-178 EQGLYVFDSDSHY
+178 EIG
-191 GRVFRFGVY
+191 
-200 PCTVTIDVDGR
+200 T
-211 VIYTKSHSLARFDT
+211 YTLT
-225 ETLTIP
+225 ETLVITWTLVGDP
-231 NEGERLTITYET
+231 GTMDETFKNE
-243 KYESA
+243 
-248 PVLSTDYV
+248 LSFAA
-256 SDTLKI
+256 
-262 TYKVSLFSQIATKTR
+262 FSQIAPKTQ

-292 TRRGGFSSQEYVL
+292 TRRVGIDKGAEIQKQEYVL
-305 DENFAEEYKNVLAPE
+305 DEDFAQEYKIVTAPE
-320 FSFTNCTLFEALAQV
+320 FSFTNCTLWDALSQV

-406 TITELG
+406 AITEFG

-452 DHDANFDGRT
+452 DYNSGN

-496 LRWKQGGTTIDG
+496 LRWKQGGNIIDG
-508 LTWRQ
+508 LTFKQ
-513 KNVTSIGDAFQ
+513 EGQTSVSEAFN
-524 NTAIINIINAKAGL
+524 NTAIVNIINAKTGIGL
-538 SLKSAEKND
+538 KPIDTSN

-575 TDGGETNNALVYNQG
+575 TDGGETSNALVYNQG

-635 GKYIATIDA
+635 GKYIATVDA

-689 HYADKIFI
+689 HYAERII
-697 GKTPTT
+697 VGKSAYASRYSYQSNGNTVVDTH
-703 GSKLT
+703 
-708 LLQNVPNVLINTI
+708 NTI
-721 NHSKTG
+721 LRYFTLMMKRTFDRGAWSA
-727 DEEIKKAQ
+727 DESDYIINKIMCAFVSFDKFNASDG
-735 LVRILPF
+735 ILM
-742 SAGNALQDRA
+742 
-752 VILPVVAFPFGTSIC
+752 PVVAFPFGNSIC
-767 FNFSFYDNYGAGYQS
+767 FNISFYDNYGAGFQS
-782 SDDYENEK
+782 SNDFENEK
-790 NKAAQRLVP
+790 NKATQRLVP

-806 VSHIHFAMYN
+806 FSKMSLFMSDNA
-816 EGWTPNLAAQ
+816 WTPSFNEQ
-826 ADGGYA
+826 KDGGKA
-832 KLYPQD
+832 MLYP
-838 NEFNWYSG
+838 EGTLF
-846 DHSKA
+846 SKYGFTTLEATGNLDDYA
-851 LVDSY
+851 LKID
-856 LVSYLLTDGAL
+856 
-867 EINKDSREKIDV
+867 KDSREQIDIS
-879 TYQVH
+879 YQVH
-884 YIAKSD
+884 YVSDSD
-890 DIVVGTGLADFCKLV
+890 DIIVCPGLATFNPYVSKEEAILEPDKFYVIWQKQTINALNKDIVASTSITVQELSADTAWEENTTPLTHVLMVNGILKWNPMTCPINGAKSWAICKKVGTDR
-905 TDTEPT
+905 
-911 LAKAAVYVVWFDHT
+911 YT
-925 INGLNQ
+925 I
-931 YINDSLHLGSINTD
+931 
-945 VGYFERIGLL
+945 
-955 TDSQPFTIV
+955 
-964 DGVFRWD
+964 
-971 SRTCPRRDGA
+971 
-981 KAYAVCKWKGN
+981 
-992 GRYEMLFGQNVT
+992 LFGQNVDRNSGET
-1004 LAYGDSTDALY
+1004 TDAIY
-1015 FSPVP
+1015 FS
-1020 SEAND
+1020 A
-1025 YVLMIAPANT
+1025 
-1035 NVYATNAGGNP
+1035 
-1046 VGKLRLAS
+1046 
-1054 GVIPLDAEYSFIYSA
+1054 VIPEDY
-1069 QINRYSCL
+1069 
-1077 FNETFS
+1077 
-1083 YADKPTTITLKYL
+1083 
-1096 AMDNTLTLMA
+1096 
-1106 DGIVLQEGE
+1106 QE
-1115 SYDISGNQVISL
+1115 
-1127 LAVPA
+1127 
-1132 GTQEITAQYRVATR
+1132 VAF
-1146 QAYDVVDGYVKTSD
+1146 
-1160 LVPKT
+1160 

>member
-1 MFSYQPQIFEN
+1 MFSYQPQIYEN
-12 NQWQALSPWSR
+12 AQWQALSPWAR

-41 LSLSSRYNAIKPFTP
+41 LSLSSRYDPIKPFTP

-117 KYLHTDY
+117 RYLQT
-124 NEKYAAAL
+124 EYASGTIAASYAMSGENVENL
-132 VSKETD
+132 EVIGKIYSPIEINATKTVPSVSGMFKLPPSTIINGTATGWYWDETKIQAIQN
-138 YPGGGVDLNVV
+138 GVV
-149 LVEKNKIMQP
+149 LQENSAS
-159 YQHGD
+159 GAA
-164 SIDIPCVQYYPELD
+164 PELS
-178 EQGLYVFDSDSHY
+178 F
-191 GRVFRFGVY
+191 
-200 PCTVTIDVDGR
+200 
-211 VIYTKSHSLARFDT
+211 
-225 ETLTIP
+225 
-231 NEGERLTITYET
+231 
-243 KYESA
+243 
-248 PVLSTDYV
+248 STD
-256 SDTLKI
+256 TPGNI
-262 TYKVSLFSQIATKTR
+262 TVRYELRIRSESTSSGSPLPAIIYWKTVYDFAISAFSQIATKTQ
-277 PTITSVCQRLLSSGI
+277 PTITSVCQRLLSTGI
-292 TRRGGFSSQEYVL
+292 TRRDGFSAQEYVL
-305 DENFAEEYKNVLAPE
+305 DEDFAEEYKNVPAPE

-377 QDSTIDSNEW
+377 QDSTIDVNEW

-452 DHDANFDGRT
+452 DHKDNVFDGRT

-496 LRWKQGGTTIDG
+496 LRWRQGGTTIDG

-513 KNVTSIGDAFQ
+513 KNVTSVGDAFQ
-524 NTAIINIINAKAGL
+524 NTAIINIINAKTGL
-538 SLKSAEKND
+538 DLKSASTND

-623 YSQMPKVGQILD
+623 YTQMPKVGQILD

-697 GKTPTT
+697 GKTPTR
-703 GSKLT
+703 GSKGSNLT

-727 DEEIKKAQ
+727 DDEIKKAQ
-735 LVRILPF
+735 LVRVLPF

-767 FNFSFYDNYGAGYQS
+767 FNFSFYDNYGAGFQS
-782 SDDYENEK
+782 SDDYENET

-851 LVDSY
+851 LVDTY
-856 LVSYLLTDGAL
+856 LASYLLTDGAL

-890 DIVVGTGLADFCKLV
+890 DIVVGTGLADFCKIV
-905 TDTEPT
+905 TDTEPLVGRAT
-911 LAKAAVYVVWFDHT
+911 VYVVWLDHT

-931 YINDSLHLGSINTD
+931 YIADGFHLGSINTE

-955 TDSQPFTIV
+955 TDSQPYTIV

-971 SRTCPRRDGA
+971 SRTCPRRGGA

-1015 FSPVP
+1015 FSPV
-1020 SEAND
+1020 SGEAND
-1025 YVLMIAPANT
+1025 YELMIAPQTPTCTLRTQAAIPSAN
-1035 NVYATNAGGNP
+1035 
-1046 VGKLRLAS
+1046 
-1054 GVIPLDAEYSFIYSA
+1054 
-1069 QINRYSCL
+1069 
-1077 FNETFS
+1077 
-1083 YADKPTTITLKYL
+1083 
-1096 AMDNTLTLMA
+1096 
-1106 DGIVLQEGE
+1106 
-1115 SYDISGNQVISL
+1115 
-1127 LAVPA
+1127 
-1132 GTQEITAQYRVATR
+1132 
-1146 QAYDVVDGYVKTSD
+1146 
-1160 LVPKT
+1160 

>member
-12 NQWQALSPWSR
+12 NQWQALSPWAR
-23 PFTDGTAL
+23 PFTDGMAL

-41 LSLSSRYNAIKPFTP
+41 LSLSPRYNPIKPFTP

-61 SENGV
+61 AEDGV

-95 TINTIEITKAMERRF
+95 TINTIELTKAMERRF

-124 NEKYAAAL
+124 AAGSVLAPAQTSGMAFSGDYVGCLTRLNAVYTPIAGFQLDILSFRSIYALAD
-132 VSKETD
+132 ST
-138 YPGGGVDLNVV
+138 GSGVTKLY
-149 LVEKNKIMQP
+149 
-159 YQHGD
+159 YQWGT
-164 SIDIPCVQYYPELD
+164 
-178 EQGLYVFDSDSHY
+178 
-191 GRVFRFGVY
+191 Y
-200 PCTVTIDVDGR
+200 PCNVHVVDENKTIVYDHTFSSTSFGTQT
-211 VIYTKSHSLARFDT
+211 ITLPNTGNF
-225 ETLTIP
+225 TLTYSGKIDSK
-231 NEGERLTITYET
+231 GT
-243 KYESA
+243 SA
-248 PVLSTDYV
+248 GASFSPIDF
-256 SDTLKI
+256 
-262 TYKVSLFSQIATKTR
+262 KVEFAISNFTQIAPKTQ

-292 TRRGGFSSQEYVL
+292 TRRVGIDKGAEIQKQEYVL
-305 DENFAEEYKNVLAPE
+305 DEDFAQEYKNVTAPE
-320 FSFTNCTLFEALAQV
+320 FSFTNCTLWDALSQV

-406 TITELG
+406 AITEFG

-452 DHDANFDGRT
+452 DYNSGN

-496 LRWKQGGTTIDG
+496 LRWKQGGNIIDG
-508 LTWRQ
+508 LTFKQ
-513 KNVTSIGDAFQ
+513 EGQTSVSEAFN
-524 NTAIINIINAKAGL
+524 NTAIVNIINAKTGIGL
-538 SLKSAEKND
+538 KPIDTSN

-575 TDGGETNNALVYNQG
+575 TDGGETSNALVYNQG

-635 GKYIATIDA
+635 GKYIATVDA

-689 HYADKIFI
+689 HYAERII
-697 GKTPTT
+697 VGKSAYASRYSYQSNGNTVVDTH
-703 GSKLT
+703 
-708 LLQNVPNVLINTI
+708 NTI
-721 NHSKTG
+721 LRYFTLMMKRTFDRGAWSA
-727 DEEIKKAQ
+727 DESDYVINKIMCAFVSFDKFNASDG
-735 LVRILPF
+735 ILM
-742 SAGNALQDRA
+742 
-752 VILPVVAFPFGTSIC
+752 PVVAFPFGNSIC
-767 FNFSFYDNYGAGYQS
+767 FNISFYDNYGAGFQS
-782 SDDYENEK
+782 SNDFENEK
-790 NKAAQRLVP
+790 NKATQRLVP

-806 VSHIHFAMYN
+806 FSKMSLFMSDNA
-816 EGWTPNLAAQ
+816 WTPSFNEQ
-826 ADGGYA
+826 KDGGKA
-832 KLYPQD
+832 MLYPEGTSLGKCGFTTLEATGNLD
-838 NEFNWYSG
+838 DY
-846 DHSKA
+846 A
-851 LVDSY
+851 LKID
-856 LVSYLLTDGAL
+856 
-867 EINKDSREKIDV
+867 KDSREQIDV
-879 TYQVH
+879 SYQVH
-884 YIAKSD
+884 YVSDSD
-890 DIVVGTGLADFCKLV
+890 DIIVCPGLATFNPYVSKEEAILEPDKFYVIWQKQTINALNKDIVASTSITVQELSADTAWEENTTPLKHILMVNGILKWNPMTCPINGAKSWAICKKVGTDR
-905 TDTEPT
+905 
-911 LAKAAVYVVWFDHT
+911 YT
-925 INGLNQ
+925 I
-931 YINDSLHLGSINTD
+931 
-945 VGYFERIGLL
+945 
-955 TDSQPFTIV
+955 
-964 DGVFRWD
+964 
-971 SRTCPRRDGA
+971 
-981 KAYAVCKWKGN
+981 
-992 GRYEMLFGQNVT
+992 LFGQNVDRNSGET
-1004 LAYGDSTDALY
+1004 TDAIY
-1015 FSPVP
+1015 FS
-1020 SEAND
+1020 A
-1025 YVLMIAPANT
+1025 
-1035 NVYATNAGGNP
+1035 
-1046 VGKLRLAS
+1046 
-1054 GVIPLDAEYSFIYSA
+1054 VIPEEY
-1069 QINRYSCL
+1069 
-1077 FNETFS
+1077 
-1083 YADKPTTITLKYL
+1083 
-1096 AMDNTLTLMA
+1096 
-1106 DGIVLQEGE
+1106 QE
-1115 SYDISGNQVISL
+1115 
-1127 LAVPA
+1127 
-1132 GTQEITAQYRVATR
+1132 VAF
-1146 QAYDVVDGYVKTSD
+1146 
-1160 LVPKT
+1160 

>member
-1 MFSYQPQIFEN
+1 MFSYQPQIYEN
-12 NQWQALSPWSR
+12 AQWQALSPWAR

-41 LSLSSRYNAIKPFTP
+41 LSLSSRYNPIKPFTP

-61 SENGV
+61 AENGV

-124 NEKYAAAL
+124 AAGSVLAPAKTSGMAFSGDHVGCLTRLNTVYAPIAGFQLDILSFRSVYNLAESTGSGATTL
-132 VSKETD
+132 
-138 YPGGGVDLNVV
+138 Y
-149 LVEKNKIMQP
+149 
-159 YQHGD
+159 YQWGT
-164 SIDIPCVQYYPELD
+164 
-178 EQGLYVFDSDSHY
+178 
-191 GRVFRFGVY
+191 Y
-200 PCTVTIDVDGR
+200 PCNVQVVDNNKTIVYD
-211 VIYTKSHSLARFDT
+211 YTFSSTSFDKQT
-225 ETLTIP
+225 ITLPNTGNFTLTYSGKIDSK
-231 NEGERLTITYET
+231 GR
-243 KYESA
+243 SA
-248 PVLSTDYV
+248 GASFSPIDF
-256 SDTLKI
+256 
-262 TYKVSLFSQIATKTR
+262 KVELAISAFSQIAPKTQ

-292 TRRGGFSSQEYVL
+292 TRRVGIDKGAEIQKQEYVL
-305 DENFAEEYKNVLAPE
+305 DENFAQEYKNVTAPE
-320 FSFTNCTLFEALAQV
+320 FSFTNCTLWDALSQV

-406 TITELG
+406 AITEFG

-452 DHDANFDGRT
+452 DYNSGN

-496 LRWKQGGTTIDG
+496 LRWKQGGNIIDG
-508 LTWRQ
+508 LTFKQ
-513 KNVTSIGDAFQ
+513 EGQTSVSEAFN
-524 NTAIINIINAKAGL
+524 NTAIVNIINAKTGIGL
-538 SLKSAEKND
+538 KPIDTSN

-575 TDGGETNNALVYNQG
+575 TDGGETSNALVYNQG

-635 GKYIATIDA
+635 GKYIATVDA

-689 HYADKIFI
+689 QYAERII
-697 GKTPTT
+697 VGKSAYASRYSYQSNGNTVVDTH
-703 GSKLT
+703 
-708 LLQNVPNVLINTI
+708 NTI
-721 NHSKTG
+721 LRYFTLMMKRTFDRGAWSA
-727 DEEIKKAQ
+727 DESDYVINKIMCAFVSFDKFNASDG
-735 LVRILPF
+735 ILM
-742 SAGNALQDRA
+742 
-752 VILPVVAFPFGTSIC
+752 PVVAFPFGNSIC
-767 FNFSFYDNYGAGYQS
+767 FNISFYDNYGAGFQS
-782 SDDYENEK
+782 SNDFENEK
-790 NKAAQRLVP
+790 NKATQRLVP

-806 VSHIHFAMYN
+806 FSKMSLFMSDNA
-816 EGWTPNLAAQ
+816 WTPSFNEQ
-826 ADGGYA
+826 KDGGKA
-832 KLYPQD
+832 MLYP
-838 NEFNWYSG
+838 EGTLF
-846 DHSKA
+846 SKYGFTTLEATGNLDDYA
-851 LVDSY
+851 LKID
-856 LVSYLLTDGAL
+856 
-867 EINKDSREKIDV
+867 KDSREQIDFS
-879 TYQVH
+879 YQVH
-884 YIAKSD
+884 YVSDSD
-890 DIVVGTGLADFCKLV
+890 DIIVCPGLATFNPYVSKEEAILEPDKFYVIWQKQTINALNKDIVASTSITVQELSADTAWEENTTPLKHILMVNGILKWNPMTCPINGAKSWAICKKVGTDR
-905 TDTEPT
+905 
-911 LAKAAVYVVWFDHT
+911 YT
-925 INGLNQ
+925 I
-931 YINDSLHLGSINTD
+931 
-945 VGYFERIGLL
+945 
-955 TDSQPFTIV
+955 
-964 DGVFRWD
+964 
-971 SRTCPRRDGA
+971 
-981 KAYAVCKWKGN
+981 
-992 GRYEMLFGQNVT
+992 LFGQNVDRNSGET
-1004 LAYGDSTDALY
+1004 TDAIY
-1015 FSPVP
+1015 FS
-1020 SEAND
+1020 A
-1025 YVLMIAPANT
+1025 
-1035 NVYATNAGGNP
+1035 
-1046 VGKLRLAS
+1046 
-1054 GVIPLDAEYSFIYSA
+1054 VIPEDY
-1069 QINRYSCL
+1069 
-1077 FNETFS
+1077 
-1083 YADKPTTITLKYL
+1083 
-1096 AMDNTLTLMA
+1096 
-1106 DGIVLQEGE
+1106 QE
-1115 SYDISGNQVISL
+1115 
-1127 LAVPA
+1127 
-1132 GTQEITAQYRVATR
+1132 
-1146 QAYDVVDGYVKTSD
+1146 VDF
-1160 LVPKT
+1160 

>member
-1 MFSYQPQIFEN
+1 MFSYQPQIYEN
-12 NQWQALSPWSR
+12 NQWQALSPWTR

-61 SENGV
+61 AENGV

-95 TINTIEITKAMERRF
+95 TINTIELTKQLERRF

-124 NEKYAAAL
+124 NEKYAEAI

-164 SIDIPCVQYYPELD
+164 SIDIPCVQYYPEFD
-178 EQGLYVFDSDSHY
+178 EQGLYVFDDNYHY
-191 GRVFRFGVY
+191 GRVFQFGVY

-211 VIYTKSHSLARFDT
+211 VIYTKSHSSARFDT

-243 KYESA
+243 KYESK
-248 PVLSTDYV
+248 PVGTTDYV

-262 TYKVSLFSQIATKTR
+262 TYKVSLFSQIVPKTQ

-292 TRRGGFSSQEYVL
+292 TRRGGFSAQEYVL
-305 DENFAEEYKNVLAPE
+305 DEGFAQEYENVTAPE
-320 FSFTNCTLFEALAQV
+320 FSFTNCTLWDALSQV

-400 TTDEGG
+400 TTDESGA
-406 TITELG
+406 ITELG
-412 NDYITVRTEDGNIE
+412 NDYITVRTEDGQIE

-452 DHDANFDGRT
+452 DYDSGN

-513 KNVTSIGDAFQ
+513 KNVTSVGDAFQ
-524 NTAIINIINAKAGL
+524 NTAIINIINAKTGL
-538 SLKSAEKND
+538 SLKSSATND

-575 TDGGETNNALVYNQG
+575 TDGGETSNALVYNQG

-689 HYADKIFI
+689 HYADKILI
-697 GKTPTT
+697 GKTPA
-703 GSKLT
+703 GSNLT
-708 LLQNVPNVLINTI
+708 ILRNVSNVLINTI
-721 NHSKTG
+721 NHSIKVN
-727 DEEIKKAQ
+727 DKIKKAQ
-735 LVRILPF
+735 LVRVLPF
-742 SAGNALQDRA
+742 SGGNALQDRS

-782 SDDYENEK
+782 SDDYENET

-826 ADGGYA
+826 QDGGYA
-832 KLYPQD
+832 KLYPQNKD
-838 NEFNWYSG
+838 FDWNGGATQLAYIDTS
-846 DHSKA
+846 
-851 LVDSY
+851 LVGYMNSA
-856 LVSYLLTDGAL
+856 GAL

-890 DIVVGTGLADFCKLV
+890 DIVVGTGLANCCKLV
-905 TDTEPT
+905 TDTEAIPI
-911 LAKAAVYVVWFDHT
+911 LGRAVVYVVWLDHT

-931 YINDSLHLGSINTD
+931 YINDDYHFDSINRD
-945 VGYFERIGLL
+945 VGYFERIDLVS
-955 TDSQPFTIV
+955 DSQPYTIV

-971 SRTCPRRDGA
+971 SRTCPRPGGA

-992 GRYEMLFGQNVT
+992 KRYEMLFGQNVT

-1015 FSPVP
+1015 FSPI
-1020 SEAND
+1020 SGEAND
-1025 YVLMIAPANT
+1025 
-1035 NVYATNAGGNP
+1035 
-1046 VGKLRLAS
+1046 
-1054 GVIPLDAEYSFIYSA
+1054 
-1069 QINRYSCL
+1069 
-1077 FNETFS
+1077 
-1083 YADKPTTITLKYL
+1083 
-1096 AMDNTLTLMA
+1096 
-1106 DGIVLQEGE
+1106 
-1115 SYDISGNQVISL
+1115 
-1127 LAVPA
+1127 
-1132 GTQEITAQYRVATR
+1132 
-1146 QAYDVVDGYVKTSD
+1146 
-1160 LVPKT
+1160 

>member
-12 NQWQALSPWSR
+12 NQWQALSPWAR

-41 LSLSSRYNAIKPFTP
+41 LSLSSRYNAIKTFTP

-95 TINTIEITKAMERRF
+95 PINTIELTKAMERRF

-124 NEKYAAAL
+124 AAGSVLASAQTSGMAFSGDYIGCLTRLNAVYTPIAGFQLDILSFRSIYALADSTGSGATTL
-132 VSKETD
+132 
-138 YPGGGVDLNVV
+138 Y
-149 LVEKNKIMQP
+149 
-159 YQHGD
+159 YQWGT
-164 SIDIPCVQYYPELD
+164 
-178 EQGLYVFDSDSHY
+178 
-191 GRVFRFGVY
+191 Y
-200 PCTVTIDVDGR
+200 PCNVQVVDNNKTVVYDYTFSSTSFDKQTITLPNTGN
-211 VIYTKSHSLARFDT
+211 F
-225 ETLTIP
+225 TLTYSGKIDSK
-231 NEGERLTITYET
+231 GT
-243 KYESA
+243 SA
-248 PVLSTDYV
+248 GASFSPIDF
-256 SDTLKI
+256 
-262 TYKVSLFSQIATKTR
+262 KVELAISAFSQIAPKPQ

-292 TRRGGFSSQEYVL
+292 TRRGGFSAQEYVL
-305 DENFAEEYKNVLAPE
+305 DENFAEEHKNVLAPE

-412 NDYITVRTEDGNIE
+412 NDYITVRTEDGQIE

-513 KNVTSIGDAFQ
+513 KNVTSVGDAFQ
-524 NTAIINIINAKAGL
+524 NTAIINIINAKTGL

-562 IATAR
+562 IATAG

-697 GKTPTT
+697 GKTPTV
-703 GSKLT
+703 GSNLT

-911 LAKAAVYVVWFDHT
+911 VAKAAVYVVWFDHT

-931 YINDSLHLGSINTD
+931 YINDSFHLGSINTD
-945 VGYFERIGLL
+945 VGYFERIDLL

-1015 FSPVP
+1015 FSPV
-1020 SEAND
+1020 SGEASD
-1025 YVLMIAPANT
+1025 YELMIAPANT

-1077 FNETFS
+1077 FGETFS
-1083 YADKPTTITLKYL
+1083 YADKPTTITLKYV
-1096 AMDNTLTLMA
+1096 AMDRTLTLMA

-1132 GTQEITAQYRVATR
+1132 GTQEITAQYRVRTR

-1160 LVPKT
+1160 LVQKT

>member
-12 NQWQALSPWSR
+12 NQWQALSPWAR
-23 PFTDGTAL
+23 PFTDGMAL

-41 LSLSSRYNAIKPFTP
+41 LSLSSRYNPIKPFTP

-95 TINTIEITKAMERRF
+95 TINTIELTKAMERRF

-124 NEKYAAAL
+124 AAGSVLAPAQTSGMAFSGDYVGCLTRLNAVYTPIAGFQLDILSFRSIYALAD
-132 VSKETD
+132 ST
-138 YPGGGVDLNVV
+138 GSGVTKLY
-149 LVEKNKIMQP
+149 
-159 YQHGD
+159 YQWGT
-164 SIDIPCVQYYPELD
+164 
-178 EQGLYVFDSDSHY
+178 
-191 GRVFRFGVY
+191 Y
-200 PCTVTIDVDGR
+200 PCNVHVVDENKTIVYDHTFSSTSFGTQT
-211 VIYTKSHSLARFDT
+211 ITLPNTGNF
-225 ETLTIP
+225 TLTYSGKIDSK
-231 NEGERLTITYET
+231 GT
-243 KYESA
+243 SA
-248 PVLSTDYV
+248 GASFSPIDF
-256 SDTLKI
+256 
-262 TYKVSLFSQIATKTR
+262 KVEFAISNFTQIAPKTQ

-292 TRRGGFSSQEYVL
+292 TRRVGIDTGAEIQKQEYVL
-305 DENFAEEYKNVLAPE
+305 DENFAQEYKNITAPE

-452 DHDANFDGRT
+452 DYNSGN

-496 LRWKQGGTTIDG
+496 LRWKQGGNIIDG
-508 LTWRQ
+508 LTFKQ
-513 KNVTSIGDAFQ
+513 EGQTSVSEAFN
-524 NTAIINIINAKAGL
+524 NTAIVNIINAKTGIGL
-538 SLKSAEKND
+538 KPIDTSN

-575 TDGGETNNALVYNQG
+575 TDGGETSNALVYNQG

-635 GKYIATIDA
+635 GKYIATVDA

-689 HYADKIFI
+689 HYAERII
-697 GKTPTT
+697 VGKSAYASRYSYQSNGNTVVDTH
-703 GSKLT
+703 
-708 LLQNVPNVLINTI
+708 NTI
-721 NHSKTG
+721 LRYFTLMMKRTFDRGAWSA
-727 DEEIKKAQ
+727 DESDYIINKIMCAFVSFDKFNASDG
-735 LVRILPF
+735 ILM
-742 SAGNALQDRA
+742 
-752 VILPVVAFPFGTSIC
+752 PVVAFPFGNSIC
-767 FNFSFYDNYGAGYQS
+767 FNISFYDNYGAGFQS
-782 SDDYENEK
+782 SNDFENEK
-790 NKAAQRLVP
+790 NKATQRLVP

-806 VSHIHFAMYN
+806 FSKMSLFMSDNAWAPSFN
-816 EGWTPNLAAQ
+816 EQ
-826 ADGGYA
+826 KDGGKA
-832 KLYPQD
+832 MLYP
-838 NEFNWYSG
+838 EGTLF
-846 DHSKA
+846 SKYGFTTLEATGNLDDYA
-851 LVDSY
+851 LKID
-856 LVSYLLTDGAL
+856 
-867 EINKDSREKIDV
+867 KDSREQIDIS
-879 TYQVH
+879 YQVH
-884 YIAKSD
+884 YVSDSD
-890 DIVVGTGLADFCKLV
+890 DIIVCPGLASFNPYVSKEEAILEPDKFYVIWQKQTINALNKDIVASTSITVQELSADTAWEENTTPLTHVLMVNGILKWNPMTCPINGAKSWAICKKVGTDR
-905 TDTEPT
+905 
-911 LAKAAVYVVWFDHT
+911 YT
-925 INGLNQ
+925 I
-931 YINDSLHLGSINTD
+931 
-945 VGYFERIGLL
+945 
-955 TDSQPFTIV
+955 
-964 DGVFRWD
+964 
-971 SRTCPRRDGA
+971 
-981 KAYAVCKWKGN
+981 
-992 GRYEMLFGQNVT
+992 LFGQNVDRNSGET
-1004 LAYGDSTDALY
+1004 TDAIY
-1015 FSPVP
+1015 FS
-1020 SEAND
+1020 A
-1025 YVLMIAPANT
+1025 
-1035 NVYATNAGGNP
+1035 
-1046 VGKLRLAS
+1046 
-1054 GVIPLDAEYSFIYSA
+1054 VIPEDY
-1069 QINRYSCL
+1069 
-1077 FNETFS
+1077 
-1083 YADKPTTITLKYL
+1083 
-1096 AMDNTLTLMA
+1096 
-1106 DGIVLQEGE
+1106 QE
-1115 SYDISGNQVISL
+1115 
-1127 LAVPA
+1127 
-1132 GTQEITAQYRVATR
+1132 
-1146 QAYDVVDGYVKTSD
+1146 VDF
-1160 LVPKT
+1160 

>member
-12 NQWQALSPWSR
+12 NQWQALSPWAR

-41 LSLSSRYNAIKPFTP
+41 LSLSSRYNPIKPFTP

-95 TINTIEITKAMERRF
+95 TINTIELTKAMERRF

-124 NEKYAAAL
+124 AAGSVLAPAQTSGMAFSGDYVGCLTRLNAVYTPIAGFQLDILSFRSIYALAD
-132 VSKETD
+132 ST
-138 YPGGGVDLNVV
+138 GSGVTKLY
-149 LVEKNKIMQP
+149 
-159 YQHGD
+159 YQWGT
-164 SIDIPCVQYYPELD
+164 
-178 EQGLYVFDSDSHY
+178 
-191 GRVFRFGVY
+191 Y
-200 PCTVTIDVDGR
+200 PCNVHVVDKNNTIVYDHTFSSTSFGTQT
-211 VIYTKSHSLARFDT
+211 ITLPNTGNF
-225 ETLTIP
+225 TLTYSGKIDSK
-231 NEGERLTITYET
+231 GT
-243 KYESA
+243 SA
-248 PVLSTDYV
+248 GASFSPIDF
-256 SDTLKI
+256 
-262 TYKVSLFSQIATKTR
+262 KVELAISNFSQIAPKTQ

-292 TRRGGFSSQEYVL
+292 TRRVGIDKGAEIQQQEYVL
-305 DENFAEEYKNVLAPE
+305 DENFAEEYKNVTAPE
-320 FSFTNCTLFEALAQV
+320 FSFTNCTLWDALSQV

-369 PTMPPMIY
+369 PTLPPMIY

-406 TITELG
+406 AITEFG

-452 DHDANFDGRT
+452 DYNSGN

-496 LRWKQGGTTIDG
+496 LRWKQGGNIIDG
-508 LTWRQ
+508 LTFKQ
-513 KNVTSIGDAFQ
+513 EGQTSVSEAF
-524 NTAIINIINAKAGL
+524 NKTAIVNIINAKTGIGL
-538 SLKSAEKND
+538 NSINTSN

-575 TDGGETNNALVYNQG
+575 TDGGETSNALVYNQG

-644 EYDITRIRITVTLA
+644 EYDITRIRITLTLA

-689 HYADKIFI
+689 HYAERII
-697 GKTPTT
+697 VGKSAYASRYSYQSNGNTVVDTH
-703 GSKLT
+703 
-708 LLQNVPNVLINTI
+708 NTI
-721 NHSKTG
+721 LRYFTLMMKRTFDRGAWSA
-727 DEEIKKAQ
+727 DESDYIINKIMCAFVSFDK
-735 LVRILPF
+735 F
-742 SAGNALQDRA
+742 NASDGVLM
-752 VILPVVAFPFGTSIC
+752 PVVAFPFGNSIC
-767 FNFSFYDNYGAGYQS
+767 FNISFYDNYGAGFQS
-782 SDDYENEK
+782 SNDFENEK
-790 NKAAQRLVP
+790 NKATQRLVP

-806 VSHIHFAMYN
+806 FSKMSLFMSDNA
-816 EGWTPNLAAQ
+816 WTPSFNEQ
-826 ADGGYA
+826 KDGGKA
-832 KLYPQD
+832 MLYPEGTSLGKYGFTTLEATGNLD
-838 NEFNWYSG
+838 DY
-846 DHSKA
+846 A
-851 LVDSY
+851 LKID
-856 LVSYLLTDGAL
+856 
-867 EINKDSREKIDV
+867 KDSREQIDV
-879 TYQVH
+879 SYQVH
-884 YIAKSD
+884 YVSDSD
-890 DIVVGTGLADFCKLV
+890 DIIVCPGLASFNPYVSKEEAILEPDKFYVIWQKQTINALNKDIVASTSITVQELSADTAWEENTTPLKHVLMVNGILKWNPMTCPINGAKSWAICKKVGTDR
-905 TDTEPT
+905 
-911 LAKAAVYVVWFDHT
+911 YT
-925 INGLNQ
+925 I
-931 YINDSLHLGSINTD
+931 
-945 VGYFERIGLL
+945 
-955 TDSQPFTIV
+955 
-964 DGVFRWD
+964 
-971 SRTCPRRDGA
+971 
-981 KAYAVCKWKGN
+981 
-992 GRYEMLFGQNVT
+992 LFGQNVDRNSGET
-1004 LAYGDSTDALY
+1004 TDAIY
-1015 FSPVP
+1015 FS
-1020 SEAND
+1020 A
-1025 YVLMIAPANT
+1025 
-1035 NVYATNAGGNP
+1035 
-1046 VGKLRLAS
+1046 
-1054 GVIPLDAEYSFIYSA
+1054 VIPEDY
-1069 QINRYSCL
+1069 
-1077 FNETFS
+1077 
-1083 YADKPTTITLKYL
+1083 
-1096 AMDNTLTLMA
+1096 
-1106 DGIVLQEGE
+1106 QE
-1115 SYDISGNQVISL
+1115 
-1127 LAVPA
+1127 
-1132 GTQEITAQYRVATR
+1132 
-1146 QAYDVVDGYVKTSD
+1146 VDF
-1160 LVPKT
+1160 